1 MLKLKL
7 YLILIQSFAY
17 TLKIN
22 PKTLRY
28 NSLNFSL
35 KGFHARFIRICY
47 PPPPQSA
54 IKHRTPNNEEIELP
68 THITSNLK
76 KELRDYQK
84 QAIYSYLEKRQ
95 FNPTQKHFMF
105 EMATGSGKTLVM
117 AGLILECYKQGYQ
130 NFIFFVNSAS
140 ILEKTK
146 LNFID
151 SASSKYLFSENIN
164 INDENTEI
172 KSINNLNESHNN
184 AINIYFSTIQGL
196 FSLFTRAKENAIT
209 LEDLKDQKLVFLADE
224 AHHLNTET
232 KKKLNDSEASEK
244 RNWESVVKLALEQ
257 NKDNLLLEF
266 SATIPNEKSV
276 KEKYENLKAF
286 TYTLKE
292 FSEDKFCKNI
302 YSLSYEN
309 KELETRFLGACV
321 SSLYKE
327 LLAQHH
333 NIENFKPCILFKS
346 ERIEESRKNQERF
359 NTFLENLNPLDLENF
374 FNHSRNAFFKAA
386 KSFFDEKNYAPNLV
400 ALLQNKFKE
409 SVQINTNNEKEL
421 EKGMLLLNSLEDRDN
436 PKRVIFSVD
445 KLNEGWDVL
454 NLFDIVRLK
463 NKANQ
468 KDTIKDAQLIGRGAR
483 YYPFSYND
491 FKPSCIEFYQRKF
504 DLFNPLSALE
514 RLDYHAIYDSEFIA
528 KLKKELQELGL
539 GFIEKE
545 KEKTT
550 IPLTPTKRFKC
561 YYASN
566 TKDKKKNLFNMD
578 YSDPVEVKLKSLHVP
593 LFAFGVREKKVD
605 FKEENKGDRTYY
617 MTHALN
623 KIPLNYFLKALN
635 LKNLDFKTLKKAFKK
650 HAFNNKVGFIEQYI
664 SPLKTNF
671 HKNQK
676 FDDNK
681 TLLKLAVYVIENLKD
696 TLLKEQNEPSVSAL
710 ELKEFETHN
719 KSLSTSEWEKDV
731 PPYEWLLF
739 KDMRKLDSD
748 LEREFLG
755 FINDH
760 KELLNK
766 KFKEWCVLRND
777 HFTELKVFC
786 NIEGPFY
793 AQGFEPDFIL
803 FAQTH
808 EDGFLGFTC
817 YMEAKGEHLEPSNAW
832 KKEFLGMLENA
843 TLKSHN
849 KKLHL
854 KGLPFFTLHNRE
866 VNDEFQTAF
875 HQTFKDKEC

>member
-1 MLKLKL
+1 M
-7 YLILIQSFAY
+7 
-17 TLKIN
+17 
-22 PKTLRY
+22 Y
-28 NSLNFSL
+28 N
-35 KGFHARFIRICY
+35 
-47 PPPPQSA
+47 
-54 IKHRTPNNEEIELP
+54 
-68 THITSNLK
+68 
-76 KELRDYQK
+76 
-84 QAIYSYLEKRQ
+84 YLEKRQ
-95 FNPTQKHFMF
+95 SHPTQKHFMF

-117 AGLILECYKQGYQ
+117 AGLILECCKQGYQ

-146 LNFID
+146 LNFTD
-151 SASSKYLFSENIN
+151 SASSKYLFSETIH
-164 INDENTEI
+164 INDENIEI

-196 FSLFTRAKENAIT
+196 FSLFTKAKENAIT

-266 SATIPNEKSV
+266 SATIPKEKSV
-276 KEKYENLKAF
+276 KEKYENLKVA

-346 ERIEESRKNQERF
+346 ERIEESKKNQERF
-359 NTFLENLNPLDLENF
+359 NAFLENLSPLDLENF
-374 FNHSRNAFFKAA
+374 FNHSRNAFFKDA
-386 KSFFDEKNYAPNLV
+386 KNFFDKNNYTPNLT
-400 ALLQNKFKE
+400 AFLQTKFKK

-436 PKRVIFSVD
+436 PKRVVFSVD

-463 NKANQ
+463 NKANK
-468 KDTIKDAQLIGRGAR
+468 KDTTKDAQIIGRGAR
-483 YYPFSYND
+483 YYPFSYNG
-491 FKPSCIEFYQRKF
+491 FKPNCIEFYQRKF
-504 DLFNPLSALE
+504 EFSNPLSALE
-514 RLDYHAIYDSEFIA
+514 RLDYHAVYDSEFIA
-528 KLKKELQELGL
+528 QLNNELQDLGL
-539 GFIEKE
+539 GFVNEKQ
-545 KEKTT
+545 T

-566 TKDKKKNLFNMD
+566 KRDKNKNLFNKD
-578 YSDPVEVKLKSLHVP
+578 YSGPVEATLKSLHVP
-593 LFAFGVREKKVD
+593 LFAFSVREKKVD

-617 MTHALN
+617 IPHTLD
-623 KIPLNYFLKALN
+623 KIPINYFLKALN

-650 HAFNNKVGFIEQYI
+650 HAFNNKVEFIERYV
-664 SPLKTNF
+664 SSLKTNF

-676 FDDNK
+676 FDNNEI
-681 TLLKLAVYVIENLKD
+681 LLKLAVYIIENLKD
-696 TLLKEQNEPSVSAL
+696 TLLKEQDKYEVSAL

-719 KSLSTSEWEKDV
+719 KSLSASEWEKDI
-731 PPYEWLLF
+731 PFYEWLLF
-739 KDMRKLDSD
+739 KDMRKLDSK
-748 LEREFLG
+748 LERDFLD
-755 FINDH
+755 FINKN
-760 KELLNK
+760 KEILDK

-777 HFTELKVFC
+777 HFAELKVFC
-786 NIEGPFY
+786 NIENSPYY

-808 EDGFLGFTC
+808 SDEFLGFTC

-832 KKEFLGMLENA
+832 KKEFLETLENA

-854 KGLPFFTLHNRE
+854 KGLPFFTLHNNKA
-866 VNDEFQTAF
+866 VKSEFATAF
-875 HQTFKDKEC
+875 DQIFKG

>member
-1 MLKLKL
+1 MHSKL
-7 YLILIQSFAY
+7 
-17 TLKIN
+17 
-22 PKTLRY
+22 
-28 NSLNFSL
+28 
-35 KGFHARFIRICY
+35 

-54 IKHRTPNNEEIELP
+54 IKDRTPNNTPNNKEIELP

-84 QAIYSYLEKRQ
+84 QAIRNYLEKRQ
-95 FNPTQKHFMF
+95 SNPFQKHFMF

-146 LNFID
+146 LNFTD
-151 SASSKYLFSENIN
+151 SVSSKYLFSENIH

-266 SATIPNEKSV
+266 STTIPKEKSV
-276 KEKYENLKAF
+276 EEKYKNLKVA

-346 ERIEESRKNQERF
+346 ERIEDSKENQERF
-359 NTFLENLNPLDLENF
+359 NAFLENLSPLDLENF
-374 FNHSRNAFFKAA
+374 FHYSRNAFFKDA
-386 KSFFDEKNYAPNLV
+386 KNFFDERNYTPNLV
-400 ALLQNKFKE
+400 AFLQTKFKK
-409 SVQINTNNEKEL
+409 STQINTNNEKEL

-463 NKANQ
+463 NKASQ

-491 FKPSCIEFYQRKF
+491 LKPSQIEFYQRKF
-504 DLFNPLSALE
+504 DFSNPLSTLE
-514 RLDYHAIYDSEFIA
+514 RLDYHAVYDSEFIA
-528 KLKKELQELGL
+528 KLNNELQDLGL
-539 GFIEKE
+539 GFVNEKQ
-545 KEKTT
+545 T
-550 IPLTPTKRFKC
+550 IPLTPTKHFKC

-566 TKDKKKNLFNMD
+566 TKDKNKNLFNKD
-578 YSDPVEVKLKSLHVP
+578 YTDPVEATLKSLHVP
-593 LFAFGVREKKVD
+593 LFAFDVREKKVD

-617 MTHALN
+617 
-623 KIPLNYFLKALN
+623 IPHTLGEIPINYFLKALN

-671 HKNQK
+671 HEDQK
-676 FDDNK
+676 FDNNEI
-681 TLLKLAVYVIENLKD
+681 LLKLAVYIIENLKD
-696 TLLKEQNEPSVSAL
+696 TLLKEQDKYEVSAL

-719 KSLSTSEWEKDV
+719 KSLSASEWEKDI
-731 PPYEWLLF
+731 PFYEWLLF

-748 LEREFLG
+748 LERDFLD
-755 FINDH
+755 FINKN
-760 KELLNK
+760 KEILDK

-777 HFTELKVFC
+777 HFAELKVFC
-786 NIEGPFY
+786 NIENSPFY

-808 EDGFLGFTC
+808 SDEFLGFTC

-832 KKEFLGMLENA
+832 KKEFLEMLENA

-854 KGLPFFTLHNRE
+854 KGLPFFTLHNNKV
-866 VNDEFQTAF
+866 VNGEFATAF
-875 HQTFKDKEC
+875 DQIFKDKEC

>member
-1 MLKLKL
+1 
-7 YLILIQSFAY
+7 
-17 TLKIN
+17 
-22 PKTLRY
+22 
-28 NSLNFSL
+28 
-35 KGFHARFIRICY
+35 
-47 PPPPQSA
+47 
-54 IKHRTPNNEEIELP
+54 
-68 THITSNLK
+68 
-76 KELRDYQK
+76 
-84 QAIYSYLEKRQ
+84 
-95 FNPTQKHFMF
+95 MF

-130 NFIFFVNSAS
+130 NFIFFVNSTS

-146 LNFID
+146 LNFTD

-172 KSINNLNESHNN
+172 KSINNLNESQTS

-196 FSLFTRAKENAIT
+196 FSLFTKAKENAISI
-209 LEDLKDQKLVFLADE
+209 EDLKDQKLVFLADE

-232 KKKLNDSEASEK
+232 KKKLNDAEFSEK
-244 RNWESVVKLALEQ
+244 YNWESVVKLALEQ

-276 KEKYENLKAF
+276 KDKYENLKVI

-346 ERIEESRKNQERF
+346 ERIEDGKENQERF
-359 NTFLENLNPLDLENF
+359 NAFLENLSPLDLENF
-374 FNHSRNAFFKAA
+374 FNHSRNAFFKDA
-386 KSFFDEKNYAPNLV
+386 KNFFDKQHYTPNLA
-400 ALLQNKFKE
+400 ALLQTKFKK

-421 EKGMLLLNSLEDRDN
+421 EKGMLLLNSLEDRQN

-463 NKANQ
+463 NKASQ
-468 KDTIKDAQLIGRGAR
+468 KDTTKDAQLIGRGAR

-491 FKPSCIEFYQRKF
+491 LKPNQIEFYQRKF

-528 KLKKELQELGL
+528 KLKKELQDSGL
-539 GFIEKE
+539 EFANEKQ
-545 KEKTT
+545 T
-550 IPLTPTKRFKC
+550 IPLTPTKNLKC

-566 TKDKKKNLFNMD
+566 TKNKNKNLFNKD
-578 YSDPVEVKLKSLHVP
+578 YTDSVKVKLQSLHVP

-605 FKEENKGDRTYY
+605 FKEENKGDKTYY
-617 MTHALN
+617 IPHTLD

-650 HAFNNKVGFIEQYI
+650 HAFNNKVGFIERYI
-664 SPLKTNF
+664 SQLKTNF

-681 TLLKLAVYVIENLKD
+681 NLLKLAVYIIENLKD
-696 TLLKEQNEPSVSAL
+696 TLLKEQDKYDVSAL

-719 KSLSTSEWEKDV
+719 RSLSASEFEKDI
-731 PPYEWLLF
+731 PLYEWLLF

-748 LEREFLG
+748 LEREFLD

-760 KELLNK
+760 KEVLDK

-786 NIEGPFY
+786 NIENSPYY

-808 EDGFLGFTC
+808 SDEFLGFTC
-817 YMEAKGEHLEPSNAW
+817 YMEAKGEHLKHSNAW
-832 KKEFLGMLENA
+832 KEEFLEMLENA

-849 KKLHL
+849 KKLDL
-854 KGLPFFTLHNRE
+854 KGLPFFTLHNKE
-866 VNDEFQTAF
+866 ANSEFTTAF
-875 HQTFKDKEC
+875 NQIFKDQKC

>member
-1 MLKLKL
+1 
-7 YLILIQSFAY
+7 
-17 TLKIN
+17 
-22 PKTLRY
+22 
-28 NSLNFSL
+28 
-35 KGFHARFIRICY
+35 
-47 PPPPQSA
+47 
-54 IKHRTPNNEEIELP
+54 
-68 THITSNLK
+68 
-76 KELRDYQK
+76 
-84 QAIYSYLEKRQ
+84 
-95 FNPTQKHFMF
+95 MF

-117 AGLILECYKQGYQ
+117 AGLILECCKQGYQ
-130 NFIFFVNSAS
+130 NFIFFVNSTS

-151 SASSKYLFSENIN
+151 SVSSKYLFSENIT

-172 KSINNLNESHNN
+172 KSINNLNESQTS

-196 FSLFTRAKENAIT
+196 FSLFTKAKENAISI
-209 LEDLKDQKLVFLADE
+209 EDLKDQKLVFLADE

-232 KKKLNDSEASEK
+232 KKKLSGAEFSEK
-244 RNWESVVKLALEQ
+244 HNWESVVKLALEQ

-276 KEKYENLKAF
+276 KDKYKNLKVV
-286 TYTLKE
+286 TYTLKK

-327 LLAQHH
+327 LLAQHY

-346 ERIEESRKNQERF
+346 ERIEDSKENQERF
-359 NTFLENLNPLDLENF
+359 NAFLENLSPLDLENF
-374 FNHSRNAFFKAA
+374 FNHSRNAFFKDA
-386 KSFFDEKNYAPNLV
+386 KNFFDKQHYTPNLT
-400 ALLQNKFKE
+400 ALLQTKFKK

-421 EKGMLLLNSLEDRDN
+421 EKSMLLLNSLEDREN

-463 NKANQ
+463 NKASQ
-468 KDTIKDAQLIGRGAR
+468 KDTTKDAQLIGRGAR

-491 FKPSCIEFYQRKF
+491 FKPSRIEFYQRKF
-504 DLFNPLSALE
+504 DLNNSLSALE
-514 RLDYHAIYDSEFIA
+514 RLDYHAVYNSEFIA
-528 KLKKELQELGL
+528 QLKKELQDLGL
-539 GFIEKE
+539 GFVNEKQ
-545 KEKTT
+545 T

-566 TKDKKKNLFNMD
+566 TKNKNKNLFNKD
-578 YSDPVEVKLKSLHVP
+578 YTDHVKVKLQSLHVP

-605 FKEENKGDRTYY
+605 FKEENKGDTTYY
-617 MTHALN
+617 IPHALD
-623 KIPLNYFLKALN
+623 KIPINYFLKALN

-650 HAFNNKVGFIEQYI
+650 HAFNNKVGFIERYI

-681 TLLKLAVYVIENLKD
+681 ILLKLAVYIIENLKD
-696 TLLKEQNEPSVSAL
+696 TLLKEQDKYDVSAL

-719 KSLSTSEWEKDV
+719 RSLSTSELEKGI
-731 PPYEWLLF
+731 PLYEWLLF

-748 LEREFLG
+748 LERGFLN
-755 FINDH
+755 FINDN
-760 KELLNK
+760 KEVLDK

-777 HFTELKVFC
+777 RFTELKVFC
-786 NIEGPFY
+786 NIENSPYY

-808 EDGFLGFTC
+808 SDEFLGFTC
-817 YMEAKGEHLEPSNAW
+817 YMEVKGEHLEPSNAW
-832 KKEFLGMLENA
+832 KKEFLEMLENA
-843 TLKSHN
+843 ALKSHN
-849 KKLHL
+849 KKLNL
-854 KGLPFFTLHNRE
+854 KGLPFFTLHNKV
-866 VNDEFQTAF
+866 VNSEFKTAF
-875 HQTFKDKEC
+875 NQIFKDQKC

>member
-1 MLKLKL
+1 MQDSS
-7 YLILIQSFAY
+7 IQSY
-17 TLKIN
+17 
-22 PKTLRY
+22 
-28 NSLNFSL
+28 
-35 KGFHARFIRICY
+35 
-47 PPPPQSA
+47 PPPQSA
-54 IKHRTPNNEEIELP
+54 IKDRTPNSTSNNKEIELP
-68 THITSNLK
+68 TRITSNLK

-84 QAIYSYLEKRQ
+84 QAIYNYLEKRQ
-95 FNPTQKHFMF
+95 SHPTQKHFMF

-117 AGLILECYKQGYQ
+117 AALILECYKQGYQ
-130 NFIFFVNSAS
+130 NFIFFVNSTS

-146 LNFID
+146 LNFTD

-196 FSLFTRAKENAIT
+196 FSLFTKAKENAIT

-266 SATIPNEKSV
+266 SATIPKEKSV
-276 KEKYENLKAF
+276 KDKYKNLKVI

-333 NIENFKPCILFKS
+333 NIGNFKPCILFKS
-346 ERIEESRKNQERF
+346 ERVEDSKENQERF
-359 NTFLENLNPLDLENF
+359 NAFLENLSPLDLENF
-374 FNHSRNAFFKAA
+374 FNHSHNAFFKDA
-386 KSFFDEKNYAPNLV
+386 KNFFDKQHYTPNLA
-400 ALLQNKFKE
+400 ALLQTKFKK

-421 EKGMLLLNSLEDRDN
+421 EKSMLLLNSLEDRQN

-463 NKANQ
+463 NKASQ
-468 KDTIKDAQLIGRGAR
+468 KDTTKDAQLIGRGAR
-483 YYPFSYND
+483 YYPFSHND
-491 FKPSCIEFYQRKF
+491 FKPGRIEFYQRKF
-504 DLFNPLSALE
+504 DLSNPLSALE

-528 KLKKELQELGL
+528 KLNNELQDLGL
-539 GFIEKE
+539 GFVEKQ
-545 KEKTT
+545 T

-566 TKDKKKNLFNMD
+566 TKNKNKNLFNKD
-578 YSDPVEVKLKSLHVP
+578 YTDPVKATLKSLHVP

-605 FKEENKGDRTYY
+605 FKEENKGDTTYY
-617 MTHALN
+617 IPHTLD

-650 HAFNNKVGFIEQYI
+650 HAFNNKVGFIERYI

-681 TLLKLAVYVIENLKD
+681 ILLKLAVYIIENLKD
-696 TLLKEQNEPSVSAL
+696 TLLKEQDKYDVSAL

-719 KSLSTSEWEKDV
+719 RSLSASELEKDI
-731 PPYEWLLF
+731 PLYEWLLF
-739 KDMRKLDSD
+739 KDMRKLDSK
-748 LEREFLG
+748 LEKDFLD
-755 FINDH
+755 FINKH
-760 KELLNK
+760 KEVLDK

-777 HFTELKVFC
+777 HFAELKVFC
-786 NIEGPFY
+786 NIEDSPYY

-808 EDGFLGFTC
+808 SDEFLGFTC
-817 YMEAKGEHLEPSNAW
+817 YMEAKGEHLKHSSAW
-832 KKEFLGMLENA
+832 KEEFLEMLENA
-843 TLKSHN
+843 ALESHN
-849 KKLHL
+849 KKLDL
-854 KGLPFFTLHNRE
+854 KGLSFFTLKNS
-866 VNDEFQTAF
+866 VVDSEFTTAF
-875 HQTFKDKEC
+875 NQIFKDQEC

>member
-1 MLKLKL
+1 MKD
-7 YLILIQSFAY
+7 
-17 TLKIN
+17 
-22 PKTLRY
+22 
-28 NSLNFSL
+28 
-35 KGFHARFIRICY
+35 HA
-47 PPPPQSA
+47 
-54 IKHRTPNNEEIELP
+54 PNNAPSNGEIELP

-84 QAIYSYLEKRQ
+84 QAIHNYLEKRQ
-95 FNPTQKHFMF
+95 SHPTQKHFMF

-146 LNFID
+146 LNFTD

-164 INDENTEI
+164 INDENIEI
-172 KSINNLNESHNN
+172 KSINNLNESHSN

-232 KKKLNDSEASEK
+232 KKKLSDTESSEK

-276 KEKYENLKAF
+276 KDKYKNLKVI

-333 NIENFKPCILFKS
+333 NIESFKPCILFKS
-346 ERIEESRKNQERF
+346 ERIEDSKENQERF
-359 NTFLENLNPLDLENF
+359 NTFLENLSLLDLENF
-374 FNHSRNAFFKAA
+374 FNHSRNAFFKDA
-386 KSFFDEKNYAPNLV
+386 KNFFDKQHYTPNLS
-400 ALLQNKFKE
+400 ALLQTKFKK

-421 EKGMLLLNSLEDRDN
+421 EKSMLLLNSLEDRQN

-463 NKANQ
+463 NKASQ
-468 KDTIKDAQLIGRGAR
+468 KDTTKDAQLIGRGAR

-491 FKPSCIEFYQRKF
+491 LKPSSIEFYQRKF

-514 RLDYHAIYDSEFIA
+514 RLDYHAVYDSEFIA
-528 KLKKELQELGL
+528 KLNNELQDLGL
-539 GFIEKE
+539 GFVNEKQ
-545 KEKTT
+545 T

-566 TKDKKKNLFNMD
+566 TKDKNKNLFNKD
-578 YSDPVEVKLKSLHVP
+578 YSDPVEATLKSLHVP
-593 LFAFGVREKKVD
+593 LFAFSVREKKVD
-605 FKEENKGDRTYY
+605 FKEENKGDITYY
-617 MTHALN
+617 IPHTLD

-635 LKNLDFKTLKKAFKK
+635 LKNLDFKTLKKAFRQ
-650 HAFNNKVGFIEQYI
+650 HAFNNKVGFIERYI

-681 TLLKLAVYVIENLKD
+681 ILLKLAVYIIENLKD
-696 TLLKEQNEPSVSAL
+696 TLLKEQDKLEVSAL

-719 KSLSTSEWEKDV
+719 RSLSASELEKDI
-731 PPYEWLLF
+731 PLYEWLLF
-739 KDMRKLDSD
+739 KDMRKLND
-748 LEREFLG
+748 LERGFLD
-755 FINDH
+755 FINNN
-760 KELLNK
+760 KEVLDK

-786 NIEGPFY
+786 NIEDSPYY

-808 EDGFLGFTC
+808 SDEFLGFTC
-817 YMEAKGEHLEPSNAW
+817 YMEAKGEHLKHSNAW
-832 KKEFLGMLENA
+832 KEEFLEMLENA
-843 TLKSHN
+843 ALKSHN

-854 KGLPFFTLHNRE
+854 KGLPFFTPHNSV
-866 VNDEFQTAF
+866 VNGDFQTAF
-875 HQTFKDKEC
+875 YQTFKDTKC

>member
-1 MLKLKL
+1 MHPFKV
-7 YLILIQSFAY
+7 
-17 TLKIN
+17 T
-22 PKTLRY
+22 
-28 NSLNFSL
+28 
-35 KGFHARFIRICY
+35 
-47 PPPPQSA
+47 PPPQSA
-54 IKHRTPNNEEIELP
+54 IKNHALNNAPNNGEIELP

-84 QAIYSYLEKRQ
+84 KAIYNYLEKRQ
-95 FNPTQKHFMF
+95 SHPTQKHFMF

-117 AGLILECYKQGYQ
+117 AGLILECCKQGYQ
-130 NFIFFVNSAS
+130 NFIFFVNSTS

-146 LNFID
+146 LNFTD
-151 SASSKYLFSENIN
+151 SVSSKYLFSENIN

-172 KSINNLNESHNN
+172 KSINNLNESHNGT
-184 AINIYFSTIQGL
+184 INIYFSTIQGL
-196 FSLFTRAKENAIT
+196 FSLFTKAKENAIT

-266 SATIPNEKSV
+266 SATIPKEKSV
-276 KEKYENLKAF
+276 EEKYKNLKAI
-286 TYTLKE
+286 TYTLKQ

-309 KELETRFLGACV
+309 KALETRFLGACV

-333 NIENFKPCILFKS
+333 NIENFKSCILFKS
-346 ERIEESRKNQERF
+346 ERIEDSKENQERF
-359 NTFLENLNPLDLENF
+359 NAFLENLSPLDLENF
-374 FNHSRNAFFKAA
+374 FHYSRNAFFKSA
-386 KSFFDEKNYAPNLV
+386 KSFFDEKNYTPNLV
-400 ALLQNKFKE
+400 AFLQTKFKK
-409 SVQINTNNEKEL
+409 STQINTNNEKEL

-463 NKANQ
+463 NKASQ
-468 KDTIKDAQLIGRGAR
+468 KDTTKDAQLIGRGAR

-491 FKPSCIEFYQRKF
+491 FKLSRIEFYQRKF
-504 DLFNPLSALE
+504 DFSNPLSALE
-514 RLDYHAIYDSEFIA
+514 RLDYHAVYDSEFIA
-528 KLKKELQELGL
+528 KLKEELRELGL
-539 GFIEKE
+539 GLIE

-566 TKDKKKNLFNMD
+566 TKDKKKNLFNVD
-578 YSDPVEVKLKSLHVP
+578 YSGPVEATLKSLHVP
-593 LFAFGVREKKVD
+593 LFAFDVREKKVD

-617 MTHALN
+617 IPHTLD
-623 KIPLNYFLKALN
+623 KISINYFLKALN

-664 SPLKTNF
+664 SHLKTNF

-681 TLLKLAVYVIENLKD
+681 ILLKLAVYIIENLKD
-696 TLLKEQNEPSVSAL
+696 TLLKEQDKYEVSAL

-719 KSLSTSEWEKDV
+719 KSLSASELEKGI
-731 PPYEWLLF
+731 PFYEWLLF

-748 LEREFLG
+748 LERGFLG

-760 KELLNK
+760 KELLDK

-777 HFTELKVFC
+777 HFAELKVFC

-808 EDGFLGFTC
+808 EDEFLGFTC

-832 KKEFLGMLENA
+832 KKEFLEMLENA

-854 KGLPFFTLHNRE
+854 KGLLFFTLHNGV
-866 VNDEFQTAF
+866 VNGEFATAF

>member
-1 MLKLKL
+1 MQDSST
-7 YLILIQSFAY
+7 QS
-17 TLKIN
+17 
-22 PKTLRY
+22 
-28 NSLNFSL
+28 
-35 KGFHARFIRICY
+35 Y

-54 IKHRTPNNEEIELP
+54 IKDRTPNNAPNNKEIELP

-84 QAIYSYLEKRQ
+84 QAIYNYLEKRQ

-146 LNFID
+146 LNFTD
-151 SASSKYLFSENIN
+151 SISSKYLFSENIN

-209 LEDLKDQKLVFLADE
+209 IEDLKDQKLVFLADE

-232 KKKLNDSEASEK
+232 KKKLNDNEASEK

-266 SATIPNEKSV
+266 SATIPKEKSV
-276 KEKYENLKAF
+276 EEKYKNLKAF
-286 TYTLKE
+286 TYTLKQ

-346 ERIEESRKNQERF
+346 ERIEESKKNQERF
-359 NTFLENLNPLDLENF
+359 NAFLENLSPLDLENF

-386 KSFFDEKNYAPNLV
+386 KSFFDEKNYTPNLV

-491 FKPSCIEFYQRKF
+491 FKPSRIEFYQRKF

-528 KLKKELQELGL
+528 KLKEELQELGL

-578 YSDPVEVKLKSLHVP
+578 YSDPVEATLQSLHVP

-617 MTHALN
+617 MTHALD
-623 KIPLNYFLKALN
+623 KIPINYFLKALN

-676 FDDNK
+676 FDDNEI
-681 TLLKLAVYVIENLKD
+681 LLKLAVYIIENLKD
-696 TLLKEQNEPSVSAL
+696 TLLKEQDKPSVSAL

-719 KSLSTSEWEKDV
+719 KSLSTSEWEKDI

-777 HFTELKVFC
+777 HFAELKVFC

-854 KGLPFFTLHNRE
+854 KGLPFFTLHNSV
-866 VNDEFQTAF
+866 VNGEFQTAF

>member
-1 MLKLKL
+1 MQDLFKV
-7 YLILIQSFAY
+7 
-17 TLKIN
+17 T
-22 PKTLRY
+22 
-28 NSLNFSL
+28 
-35 KGFHARFIRICY
+35 
-47 PPPPQSA
+47 PPPQSA
-54 IKHRTPNNEEIELP
+54 IKDRTPNNAPNNGEIELP

-76 KELRDYQK
+76 NELRDYQK
-84 QAIYSYLEKRQ
+84 QAINNYLEKRQ
-95 FNPTQKHFMF
+95 SNPFQKHFMF

-130 NFIFFVNSAS
+130 NFIFFVNSTS

-151 SASSKYLFSENIN
+151 SVSSKYLFSENIT

-172 KSINNLNESHNN
+172 KSINNLNESQTS

-196 FSLFTRAKENAIT
+196 FSLFTKAKENAISI
-209 LEDLKDQKLVFLADE
+209 EDLKDQKLVFLADE

-232 KKKLNDSEASEK
+232 KKKLSDAESSEK

-276 KEKYENLKAF
+276 EDKYKNLKVI

-346 ERIEESRKNQERF
+346 ERIEDSKENQEHF
-359 NTFLENLNPLDLENF
+359 NAFLENLSPLDLENF
-374 FNHSRNAFFKAA
+374 FNHSHNAFFKDA
-386 KSFFDEKNYAPNLV
+386 KNFFDKQHYTPNLA
-400 ALLQNKFKE
+400 ALLQTKFKK

-421 EKGMLLLNSLEDRDN
+421 EKNMLLLNSLEDRQN

-463 NKANQ
+463 NKASQ
-468 KDTIKDAQLIGRGAR
+468 KDTTKDAQLIGRGAR

-491 FKPSCIEFYQRKF
+491 LKSSQIEFYQRKF

-528 KLKKELQELGL
+528 KLNNELQDLGL
-539 GFIEKE
+539 GFVNEKQ
-545 KEKTT
+545 T
-550 IPLTPTKRFKC
+550 IPLTPTKNLKC

-566 TKDKKKNLFNMD
+566 TKNKNKNLFNKD
-578 YSDPVEVKLKSLHVP
+578 YTDPVKVKLQSLHVP

-605 FKEENKGDRTYY
+605 FKEENKGDKTYFKTY
-617 MTHALN
+617 TLD

-650 HAFNNKVGFIEQYI
+650 HAFNNKVGFIERYI
-664 SPLKTNF
+664 SHLKTNF

-681 TLLKLAVYVIENLKD
+681 ILLKLAVSIIENLKD
-696 TLLKEQNEPSVSAL
+696 TLLKEQDKYSVSEL

-719 KSLSTSEWEKDV
+719 KSLSASELEKGI

-739 KDMRKLDSD
+739 KDMRKLDSG
-748 LEREFLG
+748 LERDFLD
-755 FINDH
+755 FINNH
-760 KELLNK
+760 KEVLDK

-786 NIEGPFY
+786 NIENSPYY

-808 EDGFLGFTC
+808 SDEFLGFTC

-832 KKEFLGMLENA
+832 KKEFLEMLENA
-843 TLKSHN
+843 DLKSRN
-849 KKLHL
+849 KKLDL
-854 KGLPFFTLHNRE
+854 KGLPFFTLHKLHNNKA
-866 VNDEFQTAF
+866 VNDEFTTAF
-875 HQTFKDKEC
+875 NQIFKDQEC

>member
-1 MLKLKL
+1 
-7 YLILIQSFAY
+7 
-17 TLKIN
+17 
-22 PKTLRY
+22 
-28 NSLNFSL
+28 
-35 KGFHARFIRICY
+35 
-47 PPPPQSA
+47 
-54 IKHRTPNNEEIELP
+54 
-68 THITSNLK
+68 
-76 KELRDYQK
+76 
-84 QAIYSYLEKRQ
+84 
-95 FNPTQKHFMF
+95 MF

-130 NFIFFVNSAS
+130 NFIFFVNSTS

-151 SASSKYLFSENIN
+151 SVSSKYLFSENIN

-172 KSINNLNESHNN
+172 KSINNLNESHSN

-196 FSLFTRAKENAIT
+196 FSLFTKAKENAISI
-209 LEDLKDQKLVFLADE
+209 EDLKDQKLVFLADE

-232 KKKLNDSEASEK
+232 KKKLSDAESNEK
-244 RNWESVVKLALEQ
+244 HNWESVVKLALEQ

-276 KEKYENLKAF
+276 KDKYKNLKVI

-292 FSEDKFCKNI
+292 FSEDEFCKNI

-346 ERIEESRKNQERF
+346 ERIEDSKENQERF
-359 NTFLENLNPLDLENF
+359 NAFLENLSPLDLENF
-374 FNHSRNAFFKAA
+374 FNHSRNAFFKDA
-386 KSFFDEKNYAPNLV
+386 KNFFDKQHYTPNLA
-400 ALLQNKFKE
+400 ALLQMKFKK

-421 EKGMLLLNSLEDRDN
+421 EKSMLLLNSLEDREN

-463 NKANQ
+463 NKASQ
-468 KDTIKDAQLIGRGAR
+468 KDTTKDAQLIGRGAR
-483 YYPFSYND
+483 YYPFRYND
-491 FKPSCIEFYQRKF
+491 LKPSSIEFYQRKF

-528 KLKKELQELGL
+528 KLKKELQDSGL
-539 GFIEKE
+539 GFVNEKQ
-545 KEKTT
+545 T
-550 IPLTPTKRFKC
+550 IPLTPTKNLKC

-566 TKDKKKNLFNMD
+566 TKNKNKNLFNKD
-578 YSDPVEVKLKSLHVP
+578 YTDPVKVKLQSLHVP

-605 FKEENKGDRTYY
+605 FKEESKGDTTYY
-617 MTHALN
+617 IPHTLDE
-623 KIPLNYFLKALN
+623 IPLNYFLKALN

-650 HAFNNKVGFIEQYI
+650 HAFNNKVEFIERYI
-664 SPLKTNF
+664 SQLNTNF

-681 TLLKLAVYVIENLKD
+681 ILLKLAVYIIENLKD
-696 TLLKEQNEPSVSAL
+696 TLLKEQDKYDVSAL
-710 ELKEFETHN
+710 KLKEFETHN
-719 KSLSTSEWEKDV
+719 RSLSASKLEKDI
-731 PPYEWLLF
+731 PFYEWLLF

-748 LEREFLG
+748 LEREFLD

-760 KELLNK
+760 KEVLDK

-786 NIEGPFY
+786 NIENSPYY
-793 AQGFEPDFIL
+793 ARGFEPDFIL

-808 EDGFLGFTC
+808 SDEFLGFTC
-817 YMEAKGEHLEPSNAW
+817 YMEAKGEHLEHSNAW
-832 KKEFLGMLENA
+832 KKEFLEMLENT

-854 KGLPFFTLHNRE
+854 KGLPFFTLHNNHNNE
-866 VNDEFQTAF
+866 AVNSEFATAF
-875 HQTFKDKEC
+875 NQIFKD

>member
-1 MLKLKL
+1 MD
-7 YLILIQSFAY
+7 
-17 TLKIN
+17 
-22 PKTLRY
+22 
-28 NSLNFSL
+28 
-35 KGFHARFIRICY
+35 
-47 PPPPQSA
+47 
-54 IKHRTPNNEEIELP
+54 LP

-95 FNPTQKHFMF
+95 SNPTQKHFMF

-140 ILEKTK
+140 ILEKTR
-146 LNFID
+146 LNFTD
-151 SASSKYLFSENIN
+151 SVSSKYLFSENIN

-224 AHHLNTET
+224 VHHLSTET

-266 SATIPNEKSV
+266 SATIPKEKSV
-276 KEKYENLKAF
+276 KEKYKNLKVA

-346 ERIEESRKNQERF
+346 ERIEDSKENQEHF
-359 NTFLENLNPLDLENF
+359 NTFLENLSPLDLENF
-374 FNHSRNAFFKAA
+374 FHYSRNAFFKAA
-386 KSFFDEKNYAPNLV
+386 KSFFDEKNYTANLV
-400 ALLQNKFKE
+400 AFLQTKFKK
-409 SVQINTNNEKEL
+409 STQINTNNEKEL

-491 FKPSCIEFYQRKF
+491 FKPSRIEFYQRKF

-528 KLKKELQELGL
+528 KLKEELRELGL

-545 KEKTT
+545 KEKIT

-566 TKDKKKNLFNMD
+566 TKDKNKNLFNKD

-605 FKEENKGDRTYY
+605 FKEENKGDGTYY
-617 MTHALN
+617 ETYALD

-635 LKNLDFKTLKKAFKK
+635 LKNLDFKTLKKAFTK

-664 SPLKTNF
+664 SPC
-671 HKNQK
+671 
-676 FDDNK
+676 
-681 TLLKLAVYVIENLKD
+681 
-696 TLLKEQNEPSVSAL
+696 VSAL

-719 KSLSTSEWEKDV
+719 KSLSASEWEKDI

-777 HFTELKVFC
+777 HFAELKVFC
-786 NIEGPFY
+786 NIKGPCY

-832 KKEFLGMLENA
+832 KEEFLEMLENT

-854 KGLPFFTLHNRE
+854 KGLPFFTLHNRV
-866 VNDEFQTAF
+866 VNGEFQTAF

>member
-1 MLKLKL
+1 MP
-7 YLILIQSFAY
+7 
-17 TLKIN
+17 N
-22 PKTLRY
+22 
-28 NSLNFSL
+28 
-35 KGFHARFIRICY
+35 
-47 PPPPQSA
+47 
-54 IKHRTPNNEEIELP
+54 TPNNGGIELP

-76 KELRDYQK
+76 NELRDYQK
-84 QAIYSYLEKRQ
+84 QAIHNYLEKRQ
-95 FNPTQKHFMF
+95 SNPFQKHFMF

-130 NFIFFVNSAS
+130 NFIFFVNSTS

-151 SASSKYLFSENIN
+151 SASLKYLFSESIN

-172 KSINNLNESHNN
+172 KSINHLNESQAS

-196 FSLFTRAKENAIT
+196 FSLFTKAKENAISI
-209 LEDLKDQKLVFLADE
+209 EDLKDQKLVFLADE

-244 RNWESVVKLALEQ
+244 HNWESVVKLALEQ

-276 KEKYENLKAF
+276 KDKYKNLKVI

-346 ERIEESRKNQERF
+346 ERIEDSKENQERF
-359 NTFLENLNPLDLENF
+359 NTFLENLSPLDLENF
-374 FNHSRNAFFKAA
+374 FNHSQNAFFKDA
-386 KSFFDEKNYAPNLV
+386 KNFFDKQHYTPNLA
-400 ALLQNKFKE
+400 ALLQTKFKK

-421 EKGMLLLNSLEDRDN
+421 EKSMLLLNSLEDRQN

-463 NKANQ
+463 NKASQ
-468 KDTIKDAQLIGRGAR
+468 KDTTKDAQLIGRGAR

-491 FKPSCIEFYQRKF
+491 LKPSQIEFYQRKF
-504 DLFNPLSALE
+504 DFSNPLSALE
-514 RLDYHAIYDSEFIA
+514 RLDYHAVYDSEFIA
-528 KLKKELQELGL
+528 QLNNELQVLGL
-539 GFIEKE
+539 GFVNEKQ
-545 KEKTT
+545 T

-566 TKDKKKNLFNMD
+566 TKNKKKNLFNKD
-578 YSDPVEVKLKSLHVP
+578 YTDHVKVKLQSLHVP
-593 LFAFGVREKKVD
+593 LNGFNVREKKVD
-605 FKEENKGDRTYY
+605 FKEENKGDTTYY
-617 MTHALN
+617 IPHTLD

-664 SPLKTNF
+664 SHLKTNF
-671 HKNQK
+671 HKDQK

-681 TLLKLAVYVIENLKD
+681 ILLKLATYIIENLKD
-696 TLLKEQNEPSVSAL
+696 TLLKEQDKYEVSAL

-719 KSLSTSEWEKDV
+719 KSLSASELEKDI
-731 PPYEWLLF
+731 PFYEWLLF

-748 LEREFLG
+748 LEREFLV

-760 KELLNK
+760 KEVLDK

-786 NIEGPFY
+786 DIEGPFY

-808 EDGFLGFTC
+808 SDEFLGFTC
-817 YMEAKGEHLEPSNAW
+817 YMEAKGEHLELSNAW
-832 KKEFLGMLENA
+832 KKEFLEMLENA
-843 TLKSHN
+843 ALKSHN
-849 KKLHL
+849 KKLNL
-854 KGLPFFTLHNRE
+854 KGLPFFTFTNNNRTL
-866 VNDEFQTAF
+866 NAEFVEAF
-875 HQTFKDKEC
+875 NQTFKDHKC

>member
-1 MLKLKL
+1 
-7 YLILIQSFAY
+7 
-17 TLKIN
+17 
-22 PKTLRY
+22 
-28 NSLNFSL
+28 
-35 KGFHARFIRICY
+35 
-47 PPPPQSA
+47 
-54 IKHRTPNNEEIELP
+54 
-68 THITSNLK
+68 
-76 KELRDYQK
+76 
-84 QAIYSYLEKRQ
+84 
-95 FNPTQKHFMF
+95 MF

-146 LNFID
+146 LNFTD
-151 SASSKYLFSENIN
+151 SASSKYLFSESIN

-276 KEKYENLKAF
+276 KDKYENLKVV

-346 ERIEESRKNQERF
+346 ERIEESKKNQEYF
-359 NTFLENLNPLDLENF
+359 NAFLENLSPLDLENF

-386 KSFFDEKNYAPNLV
+386 KSFFDEQKHAPNLV
-400 ALLQNKFKE
+400 ALLRNKFKE

-421 EKGMLLLNSLEDRDN
+421 ENHMLLLNSLEDRDN

-468 KDTIKDAQLIGRGAR
+468 KDTTKDAQLIGRGAR

-491 FKPSCIEFYQRKF
+491 FKPNCIEFYQRKF

-528 KLKKELQELGL
+528 KLKKELQDLGL
-539 GFIEKE
+539 GFIE

-566 TKDKKKNLFNMD
+566 TKDKNKNLFNKD
-578 YSDPVEVKLKSLHVP
+578 YSDPVEATLKSLHVP
-593 LFAFGVREKKVD
+593 LFAFGVREKQVD

-617 MTHALN
+617 IPHTLD
-623 KIPLNYFLKALN
+623 KIPINYFLKALN

-671 HKNQK
+671 HKDQK
-676 FDDNK
+676 FDNNEI
-681 TLLKLAVYVIENLKD
+681 LLKLAVYIIENLKD
-696 TLLKEQNEPSVSAL
+696 TLLKEQDKYEVSAL

-719 KSLSTSEWEKDV
+719 KSLSASEWEKDI
-731 PPYEWLLF
+731 PFYEWLLF

-748 LEREFLG
+748 LEREFLV
-755 FINDH
+755 FINKN
-760 KELLNK
+760 KEVLDK

-777 HFTELKVFC
+777 HFAELKVFC
-786 NIEGPFY
+786 NIENSPYY

-808 EDGFLGFTC
+808 SDEFLGFTC

-832 KKEFLGMLENA
+832 KKEFLEMLENA

-854 KGLPFFTLHNRE
+854 KGLPFFTLKNSV
-866 VNDEFQTAF
+866 VNGEFATAF
-875 HQTFKDKEC
+875 NQIFKDKEC

>member
-1 MLKLKL
+1 
-7 YLILIQSFAY
+7 
-17 TLKIN
+17 
-22 PKTLRY
+22 P
-28 NSLNFSL
+28 
-35 KGFHARFIRICY
+35 

-54 IKHRTPNNEEIELP
+54 IKDRTPNNAPNNKEIELP

-84 QAIYSYLEKRQ
+84 QAIDSYLEKRQ
-95 FNPTQKHFMF
+95 SNPTQKHFMF

-146 LNFID
+146 LNFTD
-151 SASSKYLFSENIN
+151 SVSSKYLFSENIN
-164 INDENTEI
+164 INDENIEI

-266 SATIPNEKSV
+266 SATIPKEKSV
-276 KEKYENLKAF
+276 EEKYENLKAF
-286 TYTLKE
+286 TYTLKQ

-346 ERIEESRKNQERF
+346 ERIEESKKNQERF
-359 NTFLENLNPLDLENF
+359 NAFLENLSPLDLENF
-374 FNHSRNAFFKAA
+374 FNHSRNAFFKNA
-386 KSFFDEKNYAPNLV
+386 KSFFDEQNHTPNLV

-421 EKGMLLLNSLEDRDN
+421 EKSMLLLNSLEDRDN

-468 KDTIKDAQLIGRGAR
+468 KDTTKDAQLIGRGAR

-491 FKPSCIEFYQRKF
+491 FKPSRIEFYQRKF
-504 DLFNPLSALE
+504 DLDNSLSALE
-514 RLDYHAIYDSEFIA
+514 RLDYHAIYNSEFIA
-528 KLKKELQELGL
+528 KLKEELQISGL
-539 GFIEKE
+539 GFVNEKQ
-545 KEKTT
+545 T

-578 YSDPVEVKLKSLHVP
+578 YSDPVEATLQSLHVP
-593 LFAFGVREKKVD
+593 LFGFNVREKKVD

-617 MTHALN
+617 IPYILD

-681 TLLKLAVYVIENLKD
+681 ILLQLAVYIIGNLKD
-696 TLLKEQNEPSVSAL
+696 TLLKEQDKYDVSAL

-719 KSLSTSEWEKDV
+719 KSLSTSEWEKDI
-731 PPYEWLLF
+731 PFYEWLLF

-808 EDGFLGFTC
+808 EDEFLGFTC

-832 KKEFLGMLENA
+832 KKEFLEMLENA

-854 KGLPFFTLHNRE
+854 KGLPFFTLHNSV
-866 VNDEFQTAF
+866 VNDDFQTAF

>member
-1 MLKLKL
+1 
-7 YLILIQSFAY
+7 
-17 TLKIN
+17 
-22 PKTLRY
+22 
-28 NSLNFSL
+28 
-35 KGFHARFIRICY
+35 
-47 PPPPQSA
+47 PPQSA
-54 IKHRTPNNEEIELP
+54 IKDHTPNNAPSNGEIELP

-84 QAIYSYLEKRQ
+84 KAIYNYLEKRQ
-95 FNPTQKHFMF
+95 SNPTQKHFMF

-117 AGLILECYKQGYQ
+117 AGLILECCKQGYQ
-130 NFIFFVNSAS
+130 NFIFFVNSTS

-146 LNFID
+146 LNFTD

-172 KSINNLNESHNN
+172 KSINNLNESHNG

-196 FSLFTRAKENAIT
+196 FSLFTKAKENAIT

-266 SATIPNEKSV
+266 SATIPKEKSV
-276 KEKYENLKAF
+276 EEKYKNLKVA

-346 ERIEESRKNQERF
+346 ERIEDSKENQERF
-359 NTFLENLNPLDLENF
+359 NAFLENLSPLDLENF
-374 FNHSRNAFFKAA
+374 FHYSRNAFFKDA
-386 KSFFDEKNYAPNLV
+386 KNFFDKQKYTPNLA
-400 ALLQNKFKE
+400 ALLQTKFKK
-409 SVQINTNNEKEL
+409 STQINTNNEKEL

-463 NKANQ
+463 NKASQ
-468 KDTIKDAQLIGRGAR
+468 KDTTKDAQLIGRGAR

-504 DLFNPLSALE
+504 DLFNPLSVLE

-528 KLKKELQELGL
+528 QLKEELRELGL
-539 GFIEKE
+539 GFIE

-566 TKDKKKNLFNMD
+566 TKDKKKNLFNKD
-578 YSDPVEVKLKSLHVP
+578 YTDHVKVKLQSLHIP
-593 LFAFGVREKKVD
+593 LFAFDVREKKVD

-617 MTHALN
+617 IPHTLD

-650 HAFNNKVGFIEQYI
+650 HAFNNKVGFIERYV
-664 SPLKTNF
+664 SSLKTNF

-681 TLLKLAVYVIENLKD
+681 TLLKLAVYIIENLKD
-696 TLLKEQNEPSVSAL
+696 TLLKEQDKPSVSAL

-719 KSLSTSEWEKDV
+719 KSLSASEWEKNI

-748 LEREFLG
+748 LEREFLV
-755 FINDH
+755 FINDN
-760 KELLNK
+760 KEVLDK

-786 NIEGPFY
+786 NIENSPYY

-808 EDGFLGFTC
+808 SDEFLGFTC
-817 YMEAKGEHLEPSNAW
+817 YMEAKGEYLEPSNAW
-832 KKEFLGMLENA
+832 KKEFLEMLENTA
-843 TLKSHN
+843 LKSHN

-854 KGLPFFTLHNRE
+854 KGLPFFTLHNNKA
-866 VNDEFQTAF
+866 VNGEFATAF
-875 HQTFKDKEC
+875 DQIFKDKEC

>member
-1 MLKLKL
+1 M
-7 YLILIQSFAY
+7 ILIQLFAY
-17 TLKIN
+17 TSKTNL
-22 PKTLRY
+22 KTLRY
-28 NSLNFSL
+28 NFPTFSL
-35 KGFHARFIRICY
+35 RDFMQDSFTQSY
-47 PPPPQSA
+47 PPPQSA
-54 IKHRTPNNEEIELP
+54 IKDRTPNNAPNNKEIELP

-84 QAIYSYLEKRQ
+84 KAVYNYLEKRQ
-95 FNPTQKHFMF
+95 SNPTQKHFMF

-117 AGLILECYKQGYQ
+117 AGLILECCKQGYQ
-130 NFIFFVNSAS
+130 NFIFFVNSVS

-146 LNFID
+146 LNFTD
-151 SASSKYLFSENIN
+151 SVSSKYLFSENIN
-164 INDENTEI
+164 INDENIEI

-266 SATIPNEKSV
+266 SATIPKEKSV
-276 KEKYENLKAF
+276 EEKYKNLKVA

-346 ERIEESRKNQERF
+346 ERIEESKKNQERF
-359 NTFLENLNPLDLENF
+359 NAFLENLSPLDLENF
-374 FNHSRNAFFKAA
+374 FHYSRNAFFKDA
-386 KSFFDEKNYAPNLV
+386 KNFFDEKNYTANLV
-400 ALLQNKFKE
+400 AFLQTKFKK
-409 SVQINTNNEKEL
+409 STQINTNNEKEL

-463 NKANQ
+463 NKASQ
-468 KDTIKDAQLIGRGAR
+468 KDTTKDAQLIGRGAR

-491 FKPSCIEFYQRKF
+491 FKPSRIEFYQRKF

-528 KLKKELQELGL
+528 KLNNELQDLGL
-539 GFIEKE
+539 GFVDEKQ
-545 KEKTT
+545 T

-566 TKDKKKNLFNMD
+566 TKDKNKNLFNKD
-578 YSDPVEVKLKSLHVP
+578 YSGPVESKLKSLHVP

-605 FKEENKGDRTYY
+605 FKEENKGDTTYY
-617 MTHALN
+617 IPHTLDR
-623 KIPLNYFLKALN
+623 IPLNYFLKALN

-676 FDDNK
+676 FDNNK
-681 TLLKLAVYVIENLKD
+681 TLLKLAVYIIGNLKD
-696 TLLKEQNEPSVSAL
+696 TLLKEQDKYDVSAL

-719 KSLSTSEWEKDV
+719 KSLSASEWEKNI
-731 PPYEWLLF
+731 PFYEWLLF
-739 KDMRKLDSD
+739 KDMRKLDSG
-748 LEREFLG
+748 LERDFLD
-755 FINDH
+755 FINKN
-760 KELLNK
+760 KEILDK

-777 HFTELKVFC
+777 HFAELKVFC
-786 NIEGPFY
+786 NIKGPCY

-808 EDGFLGFTC
+808 EDEFLGFTC

-832 KKEFLGMLENA
+832 KKEFLEMLENA

-854 KGLPFFTLHNRE
+854 KGLPFFTFTNNNRTL
-866 VNDEFQTAF
+866 NAEFVEAF
-875 HQTFKDKEC
+875 HQIFKDKEC

>member
-1 MLKLKL
+1 
-7 YLILIQSFAY
+7 
-17 TLKIN
+17 
-22 PKTLRY
+22 
-28 NSLNFSL
+28 
-35 KGFHARFIRICY
+35 
-47 PPPPQSA
+47 
-54 IKHRTPNNEEIELP
+54 PNNAPNDKEIELP

-84 QAIYSYLEKRQ
+84 QAIHDYLEKRQ
-95 FNPTQKHFMF
+95 FNPFQKHFMF

-117 AGLILECYKQGYQ
+117 AGLILECCKQGYQ

-146 LNFID
+146 LNFTD
-151 SASSKYLFSENIN
+151 STSSKYLFSENIN

-172 KSINNLNESHNN
+172 KSINNLNESHNG

-196 FSLFTRAKENAIT
+196 FSLFTKAKENAISI
-209 LEDLKDQKLVFLADE
+209 EDLKDQKLVFLADE

-232 KKKLNDSEASEK
+232 KKKLNDAESSEK
-244 RNWESVVKLALEQ
+244 HNWESVVKLALEQ

-266 SATIPNEKSV
+266 SATIPKEKSV
-276 KEKYENLKAF
+276 EEKYKNLKVI

-309 KELETRFLGACV
+309 KALETRFLGACV

-346 ERIEESRKNQERF
+346 ERIEDSKENQERF
-359 NTFLENLNPLDLENF
+359 NAFLENLSPLDLENF
-374 FNHSRNAFFKAA
+374 FHYSRNAFFKDA
-386 KSFFDEKNYAPNLV
+386 KNFFDKQKYTPNLT
-400 ALLQNKFKE
+400 ALLQTKFKK
-409 SVQINTNNEKEL
+409 STQINTNNEKEL
-421 EKGMLLLNSLEDRDN
+421 EKGMPLLNSLEDRDN

-463 NKANQ
+463 NKASQ
-468 KDTIKDAQLIGRGAR
+468 KDTTKDAQLIGRGAR

-491 FKPSCIEFYQRKF
+491 FKPSRIEFYQRKF
-504 DLFNPLSALE
+504 DFSNPLSALE

-528 KLKKELQELGL
+528 QLKNGLKKIGL
-539 GFIEKE
+539 GIIDGNKE
-545 KEKTT
+545 KQT

-566 TKDKKKNLFNMD
+566 TKDKKKNLFNKD
-578 YSDPVEVKLKSLHVP
+578 YTDPVEATLKSLHVP
-593 LFAFGVREKKVD
+593 LFAFNVREKKVD

-617 MTHALN
+617 IPHTLD

-650 HAFNNKVGFIEQYI
+650 HAFNNKVGFIERYI
-664 SPLKTNF
+664 SHLKTNF
-671 HKNQK
+671 HKSQK
-676 FDDNK
+676 FDNNEI
-681 TLLKLAVYVIENLKD
+681 LLKLAVYIIGNLKD
-696 TLLKEQNEPSVSAL
+696 TLLKEQDKYEVSAL

-719 KSLSTSEWEKDV
+719 KSLSASEWEKDI
-731 PPYEWLLF
+731 PFYEWLLF

-748 LEREFLG
+748 LEREFLD
-755 FINDH
+755 FINKN
-760 KELLNK
+760 KEILDK

-777 HFTELKVFC
+777 HFAELKVFC
-786 NIEGPFY
+786 DIEGPFY

-808 EDGFLGFTC
+808 EDEFLGFTC

-832 KKEFLGMLENA
+832 KKEFLEMLENA
-843 TLKSHN
+843 TLKSHD

-854 KGLPFFTLHNRE
+854 KGLPFFTFTNNNRRL
-866 VNDEFQTAF
+866 NAEFVEAF
-875 HQTFKDKEC
+875 RQTFKDKEC

>member
-1 MLKLKL
+1 MKD
-7 YLILIQSFAY
+7 
-17 TLKIN
+17 
-22 PKTLRY
+22 
-28 NSLNFSL
+28 
-35 KGFHARFIRICY
+35 
-47 PPPPQSA
+47 
-54 IKHRTPNNEEIELP
+54 RTPNNAPSNGEIELP

-84 QAIYSYLEKRQ
+84 QAIHDYLEERQ
-95 FNPTQKHFMF
+95 SHPTQKHFMF

-130 NFIFFVNSAS
+130 NFIFFVNSTS

-146 LNFID
+146 LNFTD

-172 KSINNLNESHNN
+172 KSINNLNESHNG

-196 FSLFTRAKENAIT
+196 FSLFTKAKENAIT
-209 LEDLKDQKLVFLADE
+209 IEDLKDQKLVFLADE

-266 SATIPNEKSV
+266 SATIPKEKSV
-276 KEKYENLKAF
+276 EEKYKNLKVI

-346 ERIEESRKNQERF
+346 ERIEDSKENQERF
-359 NTFLENLNPLDLENF
+359 NTFLENLSPLDLENF
-374 FNHSRNAFFKAA
+374 FHYSRNAFFKAA
-386 KSFFDEKNYAPNLV
+386 KSFFDKQHYTPNLT
-400 ALLQNKFKE
+400 AFLQTKFKK
-409 SVQINTNNEKEL
+409 STQINTNNEKEL
-421 EKGMLLLNSLEDRDN
+421 EKGMPLLNSLEDRDN

-463 NKANQ
+463 NKASQ
-468 KDTIKDAQLIGRGAR
+468 KDTTKDAQLIGRGVR

-504 DLFNPLSALE
+504 DLSNPLSTLE

-528 KLKKELQELGL
+528 KLKKELQDLGL
-539 GFIEKE
+539 GLIER
-545 KEKTT
+545 EKTT

-566 TKDKKKNLFNMD
+566 TKDKNKNLFNKD
-578 YSDPVEVKLKSLHVP
+578 YTGPVEAKLQSLHVP
-593 LFAFGVREKKVD
+593 LFAFDVREKKVD
-605 FKEENKGDRTYY
+605 FKEENKGDTTYY
-617 MTHALN
+617 IPHTLD
-623 KIPLNYFLKALN
+623 KIPINYFLKALN

-650 HAFNNKVGFIEQYI
+650 HAFNNKVEFIKQYI

-681 TLLKLAVYVIENLKD
+681 ILLKLAVYIIENLKD
-696 TLLKEQNEPSVSAL
+696 TLLKEQDKYEVSAL

-719 KSLSTSEWEKDV
+719 KSLSASEWEKDI
-731 PPYEWLLF
+731 PFYEWLLF

-760 KELLNK
+760 KEVLDK

-777 HFTELKVFC
+777 HFAELKVFC

-808 EDGFLGFTC
+808 EDEFLGFTC

-832 KKEFLGMLENA
+832 KKEFLEMLENA

-854 KGLPFFTLHNRE
+854 KGLPFFTLHNNKS
-866 VNDEFQTAF
+866 VNGEFQTAF
-875 HQTFKDKEC
+875 HQTFKDHKC

>member
-1 MLKLKL
+1 M
-7 YLILIQSFAY
+7 
-17 TLKIN
+17 
-22 PKTLRY
+22 
-28 NSLNFSL
+28 
-35 KGFHARFIRICY
+35 KGFHARFIHSKL

-54 IKHRTPNNEEIELP
+54 IKDRTPNNAPSNGEIELP

-84 QAIYSYLEKRQ
+84 KAIYNYLEKRQ
-95 FNPTQKHFMF
+95 SNPTQKHFMF

-130 NFIFFVNSAS
+130 NFIFFVNSTS

-146 LNFID
+146 LNFTD
-151 SASSKYLFSENIN
+151 STSSKYLFSENIN

-172 KSINNLNESHNN
+172 KSINNLNESHNS

-196 FSLFTRAKENAIT
+196 FSLFTKAKENAIT

-266 SATIPNEKSV
+266 SATIPKEKSV
-276 KEKYENLKAF
+276 KDKYENLKVI

-346 ERIEESRKNQERF
+346 ERIEDSKENQERF
-359 NTFLENLNPLDLENF
+359 NTFLENLSPLDLENF
-374 FNHSRNAFFKAA
+374 FHYSRNAFFKDA
-386 KSFFDEKNYAPNLV
+386 KNFFDERNYTANLV
-400 ALLQNKFKE
+400 AFLQTRFKK
-409 SVQINTNNEKEL
+409 STQINTNNEKEL

-463 NKANQ
+463 NKASQ

-491 FKPSCIEFYQRKF
+491 FKPSRIEFYQRKF
-504 DLFNPLSALE
+504 DFSNPLSALE

-528 KLKKELQELGL
+528 KLNNELQDLGL
-539 GFIEKE
+539 GFVNEKQ
-545 KEKTT
+545 T

-578 YSDPVEVKLKSLHVP
+578 YSDPVEATLKSLHVP
-593 LFAFGVREKKVD
+593 LFAFNVREKKVD

-617 MTHALN
+617 IPHTLD
-623 KIPLNYFLKALN
+623 KIPINYFLKALN

-650 HAFNNKVGFIEQYI
+650 HPFNNKVGFIEQYI
-664 SPLKTNF
+664 SHLKTNF
-671 HKNQK
+671 HKDQK

-681 TLLKLAVYVIENLKD
+681 ILLKLAVYIIENLKD
-696 TLLKEQNEPSVSAL
+696 TLLKEQDKYEVSAL

-719 KSLSTSEWEKDV
+719 KSLSASELEKDI
-731 PPYEWLLF
+731 PFYEWLLF

-748 LEREFLG
+748 LERDFLN

-760 KELLNK
+760 KEILDK

-777 HFTELKVFC
+777 HFAELKVFC
-786 NIEGPFY
+786 NIENSPFY

-808 EDGFLGFTC
+808 EDEFLGFTC

-832 KKEFLGMLENA
+832 KKEFLETLENA

-854 KGLPFFTLHNRE
+854 KGLPFFTLHNS
-866 VNDEFQTAF
+866 VMNGEFQTAF
-875 HQTFKDKEC
+875 HQTFKDHKC

>member
-1 MLKLKL
+1 
-7 YLILIQSFAY
+7 
-17 TLKIN
+17 
-22 PKTLRY
+22 
-28 NSLNFSL
+28 
-35 KGFHARFIRICY
+35 
-47 PPPPQSA
+47 
-54 IKHRTPNNEEIELP
+54 
-68 THITSNLK
+68 
-76 KELRDYQK
+76 
-84 QAIYSYLEKRQ
+84 
-95 FNPTQKHFMF
+95 MF

-130 NFIFFVNSAS
+130 NFIFFVNSTS

-146 LNFID
+146 LNFTD

-172 KSINNLNESHNN
+172 KSINNLNESHNS

-196 FSLFTRAKENAIT
+196 FSLFTKAKENAISI
-209 LEDLKDQKLVFLADE
+209 EDLKDQKLVFLADE

-266 SATIPNEKSV
+266 SATIPKEKSV
-276 KEKYENLKAF
+276 EEKYKNLKVA
-286 TYTLKE
+286 TYTLKQ

-346 ERIEESRKNQERF
+346 ERIEESKKNQERF
-359 NTFLENLNPLDLENF
+359 NAFLENLSPLDLENF
-374 FNHSRNAFFKAA
+374 FHYSRNAFFKDA
-386 KSFFDEKNYAPNLV
+386 KNFFDKQKYTPNL
-400 ALLQNKFKE
+400 AAFLQTKFKK
-409 SVQINTNNEKEL
+409 STQINTNNEKEL
-421 EKGMLLLNSLEDRDN
+421 EKSMLLLNSLEDRDN

-463 NKANQ
+463 NKASQ

-491 FKPSCIEFYQRKF
+491 FKPSRIEFYQRKF
-504 DLFNPLSALE
+504 DFSNPLSALE
-514 RLDYHAIYDSEFIA
+514 RLDYHAVYDSEFIA
-528 KLKKELQELGL
+528 QLNNELQVLGL
-539 GFIEKE
+539 GFVNEKQ
-545 KEKTT
+545 T

-566 TKDKKKNLFNMD
+566 TKDKNKNLFNVD
-578 YSDPVEVKLKSLHVP
+578 YSGPVEATLKSLHVP
-593 LFAFGVREKKVD
+593 LFAFNVREKKVD
-605 FKEENKGDRTYY
+605 FKEESKGDTTYY
-617 MTHALN
+617 IPHTLD

-650 HAFNNKVGFIEQYI
+650 HAFNNKVGFIERYI

-676 FDDNK
+676 FDNNEI
-681 TLLKLAVYVIENLKD
+681 LLKLAVYIIENLKD
-696 TLLKEQNEPSVSAL
+696 TLLKEQDKYEVSAL

-719 KSLSTSEWEKDV
+719 KSLSASEWEKDI
-731 PPYEWLLF
+731 PFYEWLLF
-739 KDMRKLDSD
+739 KDMRKLDSK
-748 LEREFLG
+748 LEREFLD
-755 FINDH
+755 FINKN
-760 KELLNK
+760 KEILDK

-777 HFTELKVFC
+777 HFAELKVFC

-808 EDGFLGFTC
+808 SDEFLGFTC

-832 KKEFLGMLENA
+832 KEEFLETLENA

-854 KGLPFFTLHNRE
+854 KGLPFFTLHNSV
-866 VNDEFQTAF
+866 VNGEFQTAF
-875 HQTFKDKEC
+875 NQTFKDKEC

>member
-1 MLKLKL
+1 MHSKL
-7 YLILIQSFAY
+7 
-17 TLKIN
+17 
-22 PKTLRY
+22 
-28 NSLNFSL
+28 
-35 KGFHARFIRICY
+35 

-54 IKHRTPNNEEIELP
+54 IKDRTPNNAPSNKEIELP
-68 THITSNLK
+68 THITGNLK

-84 QAIYSYLEKRQ
+84 QAIYNYLEKRQ
-95 FNPTQKHFMF
+95 SHPTQKHFMF

-130 NFIFFVNSAS
+130 NFIFFVNSTS

-146 LNFID
+146 LNFTD

-172 KSINNLNESHNN
+172 KSINNLNESHNS

-196 FSLFTRAKENAIT
+196 FSLFTKAKENAIT

-266 SATIPNEKSV
+266 SATIPKEKSV
-276 KEKYENLKAF
+276 KDKYENLKVA

-333 NIENFKPCILFKS
+333 NIENFKPSILFKS
-346 ERIEESRKNQERF
+346 ERIEDSKENQERF
-359 NTFLENLNPLDLENF
+359 NAFLENLSPLDLENF
-374 FNHSRNAFFKAA
+374 FHYSRNAFFKDA
-386 KSFFDEKNYAPNLV
+386 KKFFDEKNYTPNFV
-400 ALLQNKFKE
+400 AFLQTKFKK
-409 SVQINTNNEKEL
+409 STQINTNNEKEL

-463 NKANQ
+463 NKAIQ
-468 KDTIKDAQLIGRGAR
+468 KDTTKDAQLIGRGAR

-491 FKPSCIEFYQRKF
+491 FKPSRIEFYQRKF
-504 DLFNPLSALE
+504 DLSNPLSTLE
-514 RLDYHAIYDSEFIA
+514 RLDYHAVYDSEFIA
-528 KLKKELQELGL
+528 QLNNELQDLGL
-539 GFIEKE
+539 GFVNEKQ
-545 KEKTT
+545 T

-566 TKDKKKNLFNMD
+566 TKDKNKNLFNKD
-578 YSDPVEVKLKSLHVP
+578 YTDSVKVKLQSLHVP
-593 LFAFGVREKKVD
+593 LFAFNVREKKVD
-605 FKEENKGDRTYY
+605 FKEENKGDTTYY
-617 MTHALN
+617 IPHTLD
-623 KIPLNYFLKALN
+623 KIPINYFLKALN

-650 HAFNNKVGFIEQYI
+650 HAFNNKVEFIERYV
-664 SPLKTNF
+664 SSLKTNF
-671 HKNQK
+671 HEDQK
-676 FDDNK
+676 FDDNEI
-681 TLLKLAVYVIENLKD
+681 LLKLAVYIIENLKD
-696 TLLKEQNEPSVSAL
+696 TLLKEQDKYEVSAL
-710 ELKEFETHN
+710 ELREFETHN
-719 KSLSTSEWEKDV
+719 KSLSASELEKDI
-731 PPYEWLLF
+731 PFYEWLLF
-739 KDMRKLDSD
+739 KDMRKLDSK
-748 LEREFLG
+748 LEREFLD
-755 FINDH
+755 FINKN
-760 KELLNK
+760 KELLDK

-777 HFTELKVFC
+777 HFAELKVFC
-786 NIEGPFY
+786 NIENSPYY

-808 EDGFLGFTC
+808 EDEFLGFTC

-832 KKEFLGMLENA
+832 KKEFLEMLENA
-843 TLKSHN
+843 ALKSHD

-854 KGLPFFTLHNRE
+854 KGLPFFTLHNKV
-866 VNDEFQTAF
+866 VNSEFATAF
-875 HQTFKDKEC
+875 HQTFKDHKC

>member
-1 MLKLKL
+1 MQDSS
-7 YLILIQSFAY
+7 IQS
-17 TLKIN
+17 
-22 PKTLRY
+22 
-28 NSLNFSL
+28 
-35 KGFHARFIRICY
+35 Y
-47 PPPPQSA
+47 PTPPQSA
-54 IKHRTPNNEEIELP
+54 IKNHALNNAPNNEEIDLP

-84 QAIYSYLEKRQ
+84 QAIYNYLEKRQ
-95 FNPTQKHFMF
+95 SNPTQKHFMF

-130 NFIFFVNSAS
+130 NFIFFVNSTS
-140 ILEKTK
+140 ILEKTR
-146 LNFID
+146 LNFTD
-151 SASSKYLFSENIN
+151 SVSSKYLFSENIN

-172 KSINNLNESHNN
+172 KSINNLNESHNG

-196 FSLFTRAKENAIT
+196 FSLFTKAKENAISI
-209 LEDLKDQKLVFLADE
+209 EDLKDQKLVFLADE

-266 SATIPNEKSV
+266 SATIPKEKSV
-276 KEKYENLKAF
+276 EEKYKNLKVA

-346 ERIEESRKNQERF
+346 ERIEDSKENQERF
-359 NTFLENLNPLDLENF
+359 NAFLENLSPLDLENF
-374 FNHSRNAFFKAA
+374 FNYSRNAFFKDA
-386 KSFFDEKNYAPNLV
+386 KNFFDKQKYTPNLT
-400 ALLQNKFKE
+400 AFLQTKFKK

-463 NKANQ
+463 NKASQ
-468 KDTIKDAQLIGRGAR
+468 KDTTKDAQLIGRGAR

-491 FKPSCIEFYQRKF
+491 FKPSRIEFYQRKF
-504 DLFNPLSALE
+504 DFSNPLSALE
-514 RLDYHAIYDSEFIA
+514 RLDYHAVYDSEFIA
-528 KLKKELQELGL
+528 QLNNELQDLGL
-539 GFIEKE
+539 GFVNEKQ
-545 KEKTT
+545 T

-566 TKDKKKNLFNMD
+566 KRDKNKNLFNKD
-578 YSDPVEVKLKSLHVP
+578 YTDPVEATLQSLHVP
-593 LFAFGVREKKVD
+593 LFAFNVREKKVD

-617 MTHALN
+617 IPHTLD
-623 KIPLNYFLKALN
+623 KIPINYFLKALN

-650 HAFNNKVGFIEQYI
+650 HAFNNKVGFIERYI

-681 TLLKLAVYVIENLKD
+681 NLLKLAVYIIENLKD
-696 TLLKEQNEPSVSAL
+696 TLLKEQDKYEVSAL

-719 KSLSTSEWEKDV
+719 KSLSASEWEKDI
-731 PPYEWLLF
+731 PFYEWLLF

-748 LEREFLG
+748 LEREFLD
-755 FINDH
+755 FINKN
-760 KELLNK
+760 KEVLDK

-808 EDGFLGFTC
+808 EDEFLGFTC
-817 YMEAKGEHLEPSNAW
+817 YMEAKGEYLEDSNAW
-832 KKEFLGMLENA
+832 KEEFLEALENT

-854 KGLPFFTLHNRE
+854 KGLPFFTFTNNNRRL
-866 VNDEFQTAF
+866 NAEFVEAF
-875 HQTFKDKEC
+875 NQTFKDKEC

>member
-1 MLKLKL
+1 MKD
-7 YLILIQSFAY
+7 
-17 TLKIN
+17 
-22 PKTLRY
+22 
-28 NSLNFSL
+28 
-35 KGFHARFIRICY
+35 HA
-47 PPPPQSA
+47 
-54 IKHRTPNNEEIELP
+54 PNNAPSNGEIELP
-68 THITSNLK
+68 THITSNLR
-76 KELRDYQK
+76 KELRGYQK
-84 QAIYSYLEKRQ
+84 QAINNYLEKRQ

-130 NFIFFVNSAS
+130 NFIFFVNSTS

-146 LNFID
+146 LNFTD
-151 SASSKYLFSENIN
+151 SVSSKYLFSENIN

-172 KSINNLNESHNN
+172 KSINNLNESHNG

-244 RNWESVVKLALEQ
+244 RNWESVMKLALEQ

-266 SATIPNEKSV
+266 SATIPKEKSV
-276 KEKYENLKAF
+276 EEKYKNLKVA

-346 ERIEESRKNQERF
+346 ERIEESKKNQELF
-359 NTFLENLNPLDLENF
+359 NAFLENLSPLDLENF
-374 FNHSRNAFFKAA
+374 FHYSRNAFFKAA
-386 KSFFDEKNYAPNLV
+386 KSFFDEKNYTANLV
-400 ALLQNKFKE
+400 AFLQTKFKK
-409 SVQINTNNEKEL
+409 STQINTNNEKEL
-421 EKGMLLLNSLEDRDN
+421 EKGMLLLNSLEDEDN

-454 NLFDIVRLK
+454 NLFDVVRLK
-463 NKANQ
+463 NKASQ
-468 KDTIKDAQLIGRGAR
+468 KDTTKDAQLIGRGAR

-491 FKPSCIEFYQRKF
+491 FKPSRIEFYQRKF
-504 DLFNPLSALE
+504 DFSNPLSALE
-514 RLDYHAIYDSEFIA
+514 RLDYHAVYDSEFIA
-528 KLKKELQELGL
+528 KLKEELRELGL
-539 GFIEKE
+539 GFIE

-578 YSDPVEVKLKSLHVP
+578 YSDPVEATLKSLHVP
-593 LFAFGVREKKVD
+593 LFGFIVREKKVD
-605 FKEENKGDRTYY
+605 FKEENKGDTTYY
-617 MTHALN
+617 IPHTLD

-650 HAFNNKVGFIEQYI
+650 HAFNNKVEFIERYV
-664 SPLKTNF
+664 SSLKTNF
-671 HKNQK
+671 HKSQK

-681 TLLKLAVYVIENLKD
+681 TLLKLAIYIIGNLKD
-696 TLLKEQNEPSVSAL
+696 TLLKEQDKYEVSAL

-719 KSLSTSEWEKDV
+719 KSLSASEWEKDI
-731 PPYEWLLF
+731 PFYEWLLF

-748 LEREFLG
+748 LERDFLD
-755 FINDH
+755 FINKN
-760 KELLNK
+760 KEILDK

-777 HFTELKVFC
+777 HFAELKVFC
-786 NIEGPFY
+786 NIENSPFY

-808 EDGFLGFTC
+808 EDEFLGFTC

-832 KKEFLGMLENA
+832 KEEFLEMLENA
-843 TLKSHN
+843 ALKSHN

-854 KGLPFFTLHNRE
+854 KGLPFFTLHNSE
-866 VNDEFQTAF
+866 VNGEFQTAF

>member
-1 MLKLKL
+1 M
-7 YLILIQSFAY
+7 QDSFTQGY
-17 TLKIN
+17 
-22 PKTLRY
+22 
-28 NSLNFSL
+28 S
-35 KGFHARFIRICY
+35 
-47 PPPPQSA
+47 PPQSA
-54 IKHRTPNNEEIELP
+54 KKSHTPNNAPSNGEIELP

-84 QAIYSYLEKRQ
+84 QAIYNYLEKRQ
-95 FNPTQKHFMF
+95 SNPTQKHFMF

-117 AGLILECYKQGYQ
+117 AALILECCKQGYQ
-130 NFIFFVNSAS
+130 NFIFFVNSTS

-146 LNFID
+146 LNFTD
-151 SASSKYLFSENIN
+151 SASSKYLFSETIH

-172 KSINNLNESHNN
+172 KSINNLNESHNG

-196 FSLFTRAKENAIT
+196 FFLFTKAKENAIT

-232 KKKLNDSEASEK
+232 KKKLSGAEFSEK

-276 KEKYENLKAF
+276 KDKYENLKVV

-292 FSEDKFCKNI
+292 FSDDKFCKNI

-346 ERIEESRKNQERF
+346 ERIEDSKENQERF
-359 NTFLENLNPLDLENF
+359 NAFLENLSPSDLENF
-374 FNHSRNAFFKAA
+374 FNDSRNAFFKDA
-386 KSFFDEKNYAPNLV
+386 KNFFDEKNYTPNL
-400 ALLQNKFKE
+400 AAFLQTKFKK
-409 SVQINTNNEKEL
+409 STQINTNNEKEL

-436 PKRVIFSVD
+436 PKRVVFSVD

-463 NKANQ
+463 NKASQ
-468 KDTIKDAQLIGRGAR
+468 KDTTKEAQLIGRGAR
-483 YYPFSYND
+483 YYPFSFND
-491 FKPSCIEFYQRKF
+491 FKPNRIEFYQRKF
-504 DLFNPLSALE
+504 DFSNPLSVLE

-528 KLKKELQELGL
+528 QLKNDLKKIGL
-539 GFIEKE
+539 GFVNENKE
-545 KEKTT
+545 KQT
-550 IPLTPTKRFKC
+550 IPLMPTKHFKC

-566 TKDKKKNLFNMD
+566 TKDKNKNLFNED
-578 YSDPVEVKLKSLHVP
+578 YTDPVGVKLQSLHVP
-593 LFAFGVREKKVD
+593 LFGFIVHEKKVD
-605 FKEENKGDRTYY
+605 FKEEYKGDKTFYLS
-617 MTHALN
+617 HALD

-650 HAFNNKVGFIEQYI
+650 HAFNNKVEFIKEYI

-681 TLLKLAVYVIENLKD
+681 TLLKLAVYIIENLKD
-696 TLLKEQNEPSVSAL
+696 TLLKEQDKYSVSEL

-719 KSLSTSEWEKDV
+719 KSLSASELEKDI
-731 PPYEWLLF
+731 PSYEWLLF

-748 LEREFLG
+748 LERAFLN
-755 FINDH
+755 FINNH
-760 KELLNK
+760 KEVLNK

-786 NIEGPFY
+786 GIKDSPYY

-803 FAQTH
+803 FARTH
-808 EDGFLGFTC
+808 SDEFLGFTC
-817 YMEAKGEHLEPSNAW
+817 YMEAKGEHLEPSNDW
-832 KKEFLGMLENA
+832 KKEFLETLENA
-843 TLKSHN
+843 DLKSRN
-849 KKLHL
+849 KKLDL
-854 KGLPFFTLHNRE
+854 KGLPFFTLKNS
-866 VNDEFQTAF
+866 EFTTAF
-875 HQTFKDKEC
+875 DQIFKDQEC

>member
-1 MLKLKL
+1 M
-7 YLILIQSFAY
+7 
-17 TLKIN
+17 
-22 PKTLRY
+22 
-28 NSLNFSL
+28 
-35 KGFHARFIRICY
+35 CY
-47 PPPPQSA
+47 PPPPPQSA
-54 IKHRTPNNEEIELP
+54 IKNHALNNAPSNKEIDLP
-68 THITSNLK
+68 THITNNLK

-84 QAIYSYLEKRQ
+84 QAIDSYLEKRQ

-146 LNFID
+146 LNFTD

-172 KSINNLNESHNN
+172 KSINNLNESHSS

-196 FSLFTRAKENAIT
+196 FSLFTKAKENAIT

-232 KKKLNDSEASEK
+232 KKKLNDSETSEK

-276 KEKYENLKAF
+276 KDKYENLKVV

-346 ERIEESRKNQERF
+346 ERIEDSKENQERF
-359 NTFLENLNPLDLENF
+359 NAFLENLSPLDLENF
-374 FNHSRNAFFKAA
+374 FHYSRNAFFKAA
-386 KSFFDEKNYAPNLV
+386 KNFFDEKNYTANLV
-400 ALLQNKFKE
+400 AFLQTKFKK
-409 SVQINTNNEKEL
+409 STQINTNNEKEL
-421 EKGMLLLNSLEDRDN
+421 EKSMLLLNSLEDRDN

-463 NKANQ
+463 NKASQ
-468 KDTIKDAQLIGRGAR
+468 KDTTKDAQLIGRGAR

-491 FKPSCIEFYQRKF
+491 SKPSCIEFYQRKF
-504 DLFNPLSALE
+504 DLSNPLSSLE

-528 KLKKELQELGL
+528 KLKKELQDLGL
-539 GFIEKE
+539 GLIE

-566 TKDKKKNLFNMD
+566 TKDKNKNLFNKD
-578 YSDPVEVKLKSLHVP
+578 YSDPVEATLKSLHVP
-593 LFAFGVREKKVD
+593 LFGFIVREKKVD
-605 FKEENKGDRTYY
+605 FKEENKGDTTYY
-617 MTHALN
+617 IPHTLD
-623 KIPLNYFLKALN
+623 KIPINYFLKALN

-650 HAFNNKVGFIEQYI
+650 HAFNNKVEFIERYV
-664 SPLKTNF
+664 SSLKTNF
-671 HKNQK
+671 HKSQK

-681 TLLKLAVYVIENLKD
+681 TLLKLAVYIIENLKD
-696 TLLKEQNEPSVSAL
+696 TLLKEQDKPSVSAL

-719 KSLSTSEWEKDV
+719 KSLSASEWEKGI
-731 PPYEWLLF
+731 PFYEWLLF

-748 LEREFLG
+748 LEREFLV

-760 KELLNK
+760 KEILDK

-786 NIEGPFY
+786 NIENSPYY

-808 EDGFLGFTC
+808 SDEFLGFTC

-832 KKEFLGMLENA
+832 KKEFLEMLENA

-854 KGLPFFTLHNRE
+854 KGLPFFTLHNLHNNKA
-866 VNDEFQTAF
+866 VSDEFATAF
-875 HQTFKDKEC
+875 DQIFKD

>member
-1 MLKLKL
+1 MLASASKGNL
-7 YLILIQSFAY
+7 
-17 TLKIN
+17 
-22 PKTLRY
+22 KTLRY

-35 KGFHARFIRICY
+35 KGFHARFIRTCY
-47 PPPPQSA
+47 PPQSA
-54 IKHRTPNNEEIELP
+54 IKDHTPNSTPNNAPNNKEIELP

-84 QAIYSYLEKRQ
+84 QAIYNYLEKRQ
-95 FNPTQKHFMF
+95 SNPTQKHFMF

-130 NFIFFVNSAS
+130 NFIFFVNSTS

-146 LNFID
+146 LNFTD

-172 KSINNLNESHNN
+172 KSINNLNESHNST
-184 AINIYFSTIQGL
+184 INIYFSTIQGL

-346 ERIEESRKNQERF
+346 ERIEESKKNQERF
-359 NTFLENLNPLDLENF
+359 NAFLENLSPLDLENF

-386 KSFFDEKNYAPNLV
+386 KNFFDEQNHTPNLV

-421 EKGMLLLNSLEDRDN
+421 EKSMLLLNSLEDRDN

-463 NKANQ
+463 NKASQ
-468 KDTIKDAQLIGRGAR
+468 KDTTKDAQLIGRGAR

-491 FKPSCIEFYQRKF
+491 FKPSRIEFYQRKF
-504 DLFNPLSALE
+504 DLSNPLSALE

-528 KLKKELQELGL
+528 KLKEELRELGL
-539 GFIEKE
+539 GLIE

-566 TKDKKKNLFNMD
+566 TKDKKKNLFNKD
-578 YSDPVEVKLKSLHVP
+578 YTDPVKVKLQSLHVP

-617 MTHALN
+617 MPYTLD

-650 HAFNNKVGFIEQYI
+650 HPFNNKVGFIERYI
-664 SPLKTNF
+664 SHLKINF
-671 HKNQK
+671 HKDQK

-681 TLLKLAVYVIENLKD
+681 TLLKLAVYIIENLKD
-696 TLLKEQNEPSVSAL
+696 TLLKEQDKYEVSAL

-719 KSLSTSEWEKDV
+719 KSLSASEWEKNI
-731 PPYEWLLF
+731 PFYEWLLF

-760 KELLNK
+760 KEVLDK

-777 HFTELKVFC
+777 HFAELKVFC
-786 NIEGPFY
+786 NIKDSPYY

-808 EDGFLGFTC
+808 EEEFLGFTC

-832 KKEFLGMLENA
+832 KKEFLEMLENA

-854 KGLPFFTLHNRE
+854 KGLPFFTLHNE
-866 VNDEFQTAF
+866 GVKSEFTTAF
-875 HQTFKDKEC
+875 DQIFKD

>member
-1 MLKLKL
+1 M
-7 YLILIQSFAY
+7 
-17 TLKIN
+17 
-22 PKTLRY
+22 
-28 NSLNFSL
+28 
-35 KGFHARFIRICY
+35 
-47 PPPPQSA
+47 
-54 IKHRTPNNEEIELP
+54 
-68 THITSNLK
+68 TSNLK

-84 QAIYSYLEKRQ
+84 QAIDNYLEKRQ
-95 FNPTQKHFMF
+95 LNPTQKHFMF

-146 LNFID
+146 LNFTD
-151 SASSKYLFSENIN
+151 STSSKYLFSENIN
-164 INDENTEI
+164 INDKNTEI

-276 KEKYENLKAF
+276 KEKYENLKVID
-286 TYTLKE
+286 YTLKQ

-346 ERIEESRKNQERF
+346 ERIEESKKNQERF
-359 NTFLENLNPLDLENF
+359 NTFLENLSPLDLENF
-374 FNHSRNAFFKAA
+374 FHYSRNAFFKNA
-386 KSFFDEKNYAPNLV
+386 KSFFDERNHAPNLV

-421 EKGMLLLNSLEDRDN
+421 EKSMLLLNSLEDRDN

-491 FKPSCIEFYQRKF
+491 FKPSRIEFYQRKF

-514 RLDYHAIYDSEFIA
+514 RLDYHAIYNSEFIA
-528 KLKKELQELGL
+528 KLKKELQDLGL

-550 IPLTPTKRFKC
+550 IPLTPTKHFKC

-578 YSDPVEVKLKSLHVP
+578 YSGPVEATLQSLHVP

-605 FKEENKGDRTYY
+605 FKEENKGDTTYY
-617 MTHALN
+617 IPHTLD
-623 KIPLNYFLKALN
+623 KIPINYFLKALN

-671 HKNQK
+671 HKSQK
-676 FDDNK
+676 FDKNEI
-681 TLLKLAVYVIENLKD
+681 LLKLAVYIIENLKD
-696 TLLKEQNEPSVSAL
+696 TLLKEQDKPSVSAL

-719 KSLSTSEWEKDV
+719 KSLSASEWEKDI
-731 PPYEWLLF
+731 PFYEWLLF

-748 LEREFLG
+748 LERDFLD
-755 FINDH
+755 FINKN
-760 KELLNK
+760 KEILDK

-808 EDGFLGFTC
+808 EDEFLGFTC
-817 YMEAKGEHLEPSNAW
+817 YMEVKGEHLEPSNAW
-832 KKEFLGMLENA
+832 KEEFLEMLENA

-854 KGLPFFTLHNRE
+854 KGLPFFTFTNNNRTL
-866 VNDEFQTAF
+866 NAEFVEAF

>member
-1 MLKLKL
+1 M
-7 YLILIQSFAY
+7 IPQ
-17 TLKIN
+17 
-22 PKTLRY
+22 KT
-28 NSLNFSL
+28 
-35 KGFHARFIRICY
+35 
-47 PPPPQSA
+47 PPPPQSTIRDRA
-54 IKHRTPNNEEIELP
+54 PNNAPNNGEIELP

-76 KELRDYQK
+76 NELRDYQK
-84 QAIYSYLEKRQ
+84 QAINNYLEKRQ
-95 FNPTQKHFMF
+95 SNPTQKHFMF

-130 NFIFFVNSAS
+130 NFIFFVNSTS

-172 KSINNLNESHNN
+172 KSINNLNESQTS

-196 FSLFTRAKENAIT
+196 FSLFTKAKENAISI
-209 LEDLKDQKLVFLADE
+209 EDLKDQKLVFLADE

-232 KKKLNDSEASEK
+232 KKKLSDTESNEK
-244 RNWESVVKLALEQ
+244 HNWESVVKLALEQ

-276 KEKYENLKAF
+276 EDKYKNLKVI

-309 KELETRFLGACV
+309 KELETRFLGVCV

-346 ERIEESRKNQERF
+346 ERIEDSKENQERF
-359 NTFLENLNPLDLENF
+359 NAFLENLSPLDLENF
-374 FNHSRNAFFKAA
+374 FNHSRNAFFKDA
-386 KSFFDEKNYAPNLV
+386 KNFFDKQHYTPNLA
-400 ALLQNKFKE
+400 ALLQTKFKK

-421 EKGMLLLNSLEDRDN
+421 EKSMLLLNSLEDRQN

-463 NKANQ
+463 NKASQ
-468 KDTIKDAQLIGRGAR
+468 KDTTKDAQLIGRGAR

-491 FKPSCIEFYQRKF
+491 LKPSQIEFYQRKF

-514 RLDYHAIYDSEFIA
+514 RLDYHAVYDSEFIA
-528 KLKKELQELGL
+528 KLNNELQDLGL
-539 GFIEKE
+539 GFANEKQ
-545 KEKTT
+545 T

-566 TKDKKKNLFNMD
+566 TKDKKKNLFNKD
-578 YSDPVEVKLKSLHVP
+578 YTDHVKVKLQSLHVP
-593 LFAFGVREKKVD
+593 LFGFIVHEEKVD
-605 FKEENKGDRTYY
+605 FKEENKGDTTYY
-617 MTHALN
+617 IPHTLDE
-623 KIPLNYFLKALN
+623 IPLNYFLKALN

-650 HAFNNKVGFIEQYI
+650 HAFNNKVEFIERYI

-671 HKNQK
+671 YKNQK
-676 FDDNK
+676 FDNNK
-681 TLLKLAVYVIENLKD
+681 ILLKLAVYIIENLKD
-696 TLLKEQNEPSVSAL
+696 TLLKEQDKYEVSAL

-719 KSLSTSEWEKDV
+719 KSLSASELEKNI
-731 PPYEWLLF
+731 PFYEWLLF
-739 KDMRKLDSD
+739 KDMRKLDSK
-748 LEREFLG
+748 LEREFLD
-755 FINDH
+755 FINKN
-760 KELLNK
+760 KEILDK

-786 NIEGPFY
+786 NIENSPFY

-808 EDGFLGFTC
+808 SDEFLGFTC
-817 YMEAKGEHLEPSNAW
+817 YMEAKGEHLEPSSAW
-832 KKEFLGMLENA
+832 KKEFLEMLENA
-843 TLKSHN
+843 ALKSHN

-854 KGLPFFTLHNRE
+854 KGLPFFTLKNSV
-866 VNDEFQTAF
+866 VNGEFTTAF
-875 HQTFKDKEC
+875 NQIFKDQKC

>member
-1 MLKLKL
+1 
-7 YLILIQSFAY
+7 
-17 TLKIN
+17 
-22 PKTLRY
+22 
-28 NSLNFSL
+28 
-35 KGFHARFIRICY
+35 
-47 PPPPQSA
+47 
-54 IKHRTPNNEEIELP
+54 
-68 THITSNLK
+68 
-76 KELRDYQK
+76 
-84 QAIYSYLEKRQ
+84 
-95 FNPTQKHFMF
+95 MF

-117 AGLILECYKQGYQ
+117 AGLILECCKQGYQ
-130 NFIFFVNSAS
+130 NFIFFVNSTS

-146 LNFID
+146 LNFTD
-151 SASSKYLFSENIN
+151 SVSSKYLFSENIN

-196 FSLFTRAKENAIT
+196 FSLFTKAKENAIT

-276 KEKYENLKAF
+276 EEKYKNLKVA

-346 ERIEESRKNQERF
+346 ERIEDSKKNQERF
-359 NTFLENLNPLDLENF
+359 NAFLENLSPLDLENF
-374 FNHSRNAFFKAA
+374 FHYSRNAFFKAA
-386 KSFFDEKNYAPNLV
+386 KSFFDEQKHTPNLV

-463 NKANQ
+463 NKASQ
-468 KDTIKDAQLIGRGAR
+468 KDTTKDAQLIGRGAR

-491 FKPSCIEFYQRKF
+491 FKPGRIEFYQRKF

-514 RLDYHAIYDSEFIA
+514 RLDYHAVYDSEFIA
-528 KLKKELQELGL
+528 KLNNELQDLGL
-539 GFIEKE
+539 GFVNEKQ
-545 KEKTT
+545 T

-566 TKDKKKNLFNMD
+566 TKDKNKNLFNKD
-578 YSDPVEVKLKSLHVP
+578 YSDPVEATLQSLHVP
-593 LFAFGVREKKVD
+593 LFGFNVREKQVD
-605 FKEENKGDRTYY
+605 FKEENKGDKTYY
-617 MTHALN
+617 IPHTLD
-623 KIPLNYFLKALN
+623 KIPINYFLKALN

-650 HAFNNKVGFIEQYI
+650 HAFNNKMGFIERYI
-664 SPLKTNF
+664 SSLKTNF

-676 FDDNK
+676 FDNNEI
-681 TLLKLAVYVIENLKD
+681 LLKLAVYIIENLKD
-696 TLLKEQNEPSVSAL
+696 TLLKEQDKPEVSAL

-719 KSLSTSEWEKDV
+719 KSLSASEWEKNI

-739 KDMRKLDSD
+739 KDMRKLDND
-748 LEREFLG
+748 LEREFLD
-755 FINDH
+755 FINKN
-760 KELLNK
+760 KEVLDK

-777 HFTELKVFC
+777 HFAELKVFC
-786 NIEGPFY
+786 NIENSPFY

-817 YMEAKGEHLEPSNAW
+817 YMEARGEHLEPSNAW
-832 KKEFLGMLENA
+832 KEEFLETLENA

-849 KKLHL
+849 KKLNL
-854 KGLPFFTLHNRE
+854 KGLPFFTFTNNNRTL
-866 VNDEFQTAF
+866 NAEFVEAF
-875 HQTFKDKEC
+875 NQTFKDKEC

>member
-1 MLKLKL
+1 M
-7 YLILIQSFAY
+7 FAY

-22 PKTLRY
+22 LKTLRY
-28 NSLNFSL
+28 NFLTFSL
-35 KGFHARFIRICY
+35 RDFMQDSSTQSY
-47 PPPPQSA
+47 PPPQSA
-54 IKHRTPNNEEIELP
+54 IKDRAPNNAPSNKEIDLP

-84 QAIYSYLEKRQ
+84 KAIYNYLERRQ
-95 FNPTQKHFMF
+95 SHPTQKHFMF

-130 NFIFFVNSAS
+130 NFIFFVNSTS

-146 LNFID
+146 LNFTD
-151 SASSKYLFSENIN
+151 SVSSKYLFSENIH

-172 KSINNLNESHNN
+172 KSINNLNESHNG

-196 FSLFTRAKENAIT
+196 FSLFTKAKENAISI
-209 LEDLKDQKLVFLADE
+209 EDLKDQKLVFLADE

-266 SATIPNEKSV
+266 SATIPKEKSV
-276 KEKYENLKAF
+276 EEKYKNLKVA

-346 ERIEESRKNQERF
+346 ERIEDSKENQERF
-359 NTFLENLNPLDLENF
+359 NAFLENLSPLDLENF
-374 FNHSRNAFFKAA
+374 FNYSQNAFFKAA
-386 KSFFDEKNYAPNLV
+386 KNFFDKQKYTPNLT
-400 ALLQNKFKE
+400 AFLQTKFKK
-409 SVQINTNNEKEL
+409 STQINTNNEKEL
-421 EKGMLLLNSLEDRDN
+421 EKGMPLLNSLEDRDN

-463 NKANQ
+463 NKASQ

-491 FKPSCIEFYQRKF
+491 FKPSRIEFYQRKF
-504 DLFNPLSALE
+504 DFSNPLSALE
-514 RLDYHAIYDSEFIA
+514 RLDYHAVYDSEFIA
-528 KLKKELQELGL
+528 KLNNELQVLGL
-539 GFIEKE
+539 GFVNEKQ
-545 KEKTT
+545 T

-566 TKDKKKNLFNMD
+566 TKDKNKNLFNKD
-578 YSDPVEVKLKSLHVP
+578 YTDSVKVKLQSLHVP
-593 LFAFGVREKKVD
+593 LFAFDVREKKVD
-605 FKEENKGDRTYY
+605 FKEENKGDTTYY
-617 MTHALN
+617 IPHTLN
-623 KIPLNYFLKALN
+623 KIPINYFLKALN

-650 HAFNNKVGFIEQYI
+650 HPFNNKVEFIERYI

-681 TLLKLAVYVIENLKD
+681 NLLKLAVYIIENLKD
-696 TLLKEQNEPSVSAL
+696 TLLKEQDKYEVSAL

-719 KSLSTSEWEKDV
+719 KSLSASEWEKGI
-731 PPYEWLLF
+731 PFYEWLLF

-748 LEREFLG
+748 LERDFLD
-755 FINDH
+755 FINKN
-760 KELLNK
+760 KEVLDK

-786 NIEGPFY
+786 NIENSPYY

-808 EDGFLGFTC
+808 SDEFLGFTC

-832 KKEFLGMLENA
+832 KKEFLEMLENA

-854 KGLPFFTLHNRE
+854 KGLPFFTLHNSV
-866 VNDEFQTAF
+866 VNGDFQTAF
-875 HQTFKDKEC
+875 NQTFKDKEC

>member
-1 MLKLKL
+1 M
-7 YLILIQSFAY
+7 
-17 TLKIN
+17 
-22 PKTLRY
+22 
-28 NSLNFSL
+28 
-35 KGFHARFIRICY
+35 
-47 PPPPQSA
+47 
-54 IKHRTPNNEEIELP
+54 
-68 THITSNLK
+68 TSNLK
-76 KELRDYQK
+76 NELRNYQK
-84 QAIYSYLEKRQ
+84 QAIHNYLEKRQ
-95 FNPTQKHFMF
+95 SNLHQKHFMF

-130 NFIFFVNSAS
+130 NFIFFVNSTS

-146 LNFID
+146 LNFTD
-151 SASSKYLFSENIN
+151 STSSKYLFSENIT

-172 KSINNLNESHNN
+172 KSINNLNESQTS

-196 FSLFTRAKENAIT
+196 FSLFTKAKENAISI
-209 LEDLKDQKLVFLADE
+209 EDLKDQKLVFLADE

-232 KKKLNDSEASEK
+232 KKKLSDAESSEK
-244 RNWESVVKLALEQ
+244 HNWESVVKLALEQ

-276 KEKYENLKAF
+276 EDKYKNLKVI

-346 ERIEESRKNQERF
+346 ERIEDSKDNQERF
-359 NTFLENLNPLDLENF
+359 NAFLENLNPLDLENF
-374 FNHSRNAFFKAA
+374 FNHSHNAFFKDA
-386 KSFFDEKNYAPNLV
+386 KNFFDKQHYAPNLA
-400 ALLQNKFKE
+400 ALLQTKFKK

-421 EKGMLLLNSLEDRDN
+421 EKGMLLLNSLEDRQN

-463 NKANQ
+463 NKASQ
-468 KDTIKDAQLIGRGAR
+468 KDTTKDTQLIGRGAR

-491 FKPSCIEFYQRKF
+491 LKPSSIEFYQRKF

-528 KLKKELQELGL
+528 KLKEELQVLGL
-539 GFIEKE
+539 GFVNEKQ
-545 KEKTT
+545 T
-550 IPLTPTKRFKC
+550 IPLTPTKNLKC

-566 TKDKKKNLFNMD
+566 TKDKNKNLFNKD
-578 YSDPVEVKLKSLHVP
+578 YTDPVKVKLQSLHVP

-605 FKEENKGDRTYY
+605 FKEENKGDTTYY
-617 MTHALN
+617 ILHTLN
-623 KIPLNYFLKALN
+623 KIPINYFLKALN

-650 HAFNNKVGFIEQYI
+650 HAFNNKVEFIEHYI

-676 FDDNK
+676 FDDNEN
-681 TLLKLAVYVIENLKD
+681 LLKLAVYIIENLKD
-696 TLLKEQNEPSVSAL
+696 TLLKEQDKYDVSAL

-719 KSLSTSEWEKDV
+719 RSLSASEFEKDI
-731 PPYEWLLF
+731 PLYEWLLF

-748 LEREFLG
+748 LEREFLD

-760 KELLNK
+760 KEVLDK

-786 NIEGPFY
+786 NIENSPYY

-808 EDGFLGFTC
+808 SDEFLGFTC
-817 YMEAKGEHLEPSNAW
+817 YMEAKGEHLEHSNAW
-832 KKEFLGMLENA
+832 KEEFLEMLENA
-843 TLKSHN
+843 ALKSHN
-849 KKLHL
+849 KKLDL
-854 KGLPFFTLHNRE
+854 KGLPFFMLKNSV
-866 VNDEFQTAF
+866 VNSEFTTAF
-875 HQTFKDKEC
+875 NQIFKDQEC

>member
-1 MLKLKL
+1 
-7 YLILIQSFAY
+7 
-17 TLKIN
+17 
-22 PKTLRY
+22 P
-28 NSLNFSL
+28 
-35 KGFHARFIRICY
+35 

-54 IKHRTPNNEEIELP
+54 IKDRTPNNAPSNGEIELP

-84 QAIYSYLEKRQ
+84 QAIHHYLEKRQ
-95 FNPTQKHFMF
+95 SNPTQKHFMF

-130 NFIFFVNSAS
+130 NFIFFVNSTS

-146 LNFID
+146 LNFTD
-151 SASSKYLFSENIN
+151 SASSKYLFSENIH

-172 KSINNLNESHNN
+172 KSINNLNESHSS

-196 FSLFTRAKENAIT
+196 FSLFTKAKENAIT

-276 KEKYENLKAF
+276 KDKYENLKVV

-346 ERIEESRKNQERF
+346 ERIEDSKKNQERF
-359 NTFLENLNPLDLENF
+359 NAFLENLSPLDLENF
-374 FNHSRNAFFKAA
+374 FHYSRNAFFKDA
-386 KSFFDEKNYAPNLV
+386 KNFFDKQKYTPNL
-400 ALLQNKFKE
+400 AAFLQTKFKKNT
-409 SVQINTNNEKEL
+409 QINTNNEKEL

-463 NKANQ
+463 NKASQ

-504 DLFNPLSALE
+504 DFSNPLSALE
-514 RLDYHAIYDSEFIA
+514 RLDYHAVYNSEFIA
-528 KLKKELQELGL
+528 KLKKELQDLGL
-539 GFIEKE
+539 GLIE

-566 TKDKKKNLFNMD
+566 TKDKKKNLFNKD
-578 YSDPVEVKLKSLHVP
+578 YSDPVKATLKSLHVP
-593 LFAFGVREKKVD
+593 LFGFIVREKKVD
-605 FKEENKGDRTYY
+605 FKEENKGDTTYY
-617 MTHALN
+617 IPHTLD
-623 KIPLNYFLKALN
+623 KIPINYFLKALN
-635 LKNLDFKTLKKAFKK
+635 LKNLDFKTLKKAFTK
-650 HAFNNKVGFIEQYI
+650 HAFNNKVEFIERYV
-664 SPLKTNF
+664 SHLKTNF

-676 FDDNK
+676 FDNNEI
-681 TLLKLAVYVIENLKD
+681 LLKLAVYIIENLKD
-696 TLLKEQNEPSVSAL
+696 TLLKEQDKYEVSAL

-719 KSLSTSEWEKDV
+719 KSLSASEWEKDI
-731 PPYEWLLF
+731 PFYEWLLF

-748 LEREFLG
+748 LEREFLD
-755 FINDH
+755 FINKN
-760 KELLNK
+760 KEILDK

-777 HFTELKVFC
+777 HFAELKVFC
-786 NIEGPFY
+786 NIENSPYY

-808 EDGFLGFTC
+808 SDEFLGFTC

-832 KKEFLGMLENA
+832 KKEFLEMLENA

-854 KGLPFFTLHNRE
+854 KGLPFFTLHNIHNNKG
-866 VNDEFQTAF
+866 VNSEFATAF
-875 HQTFKDKEC
+875 DQTFKDKEC

>member
-1 MLKLKL
+1 
-7 YLILIQSFAY
+7 
-17 TLKIN
+17 
-22 PKTLRY
+22 
-28 NSLNFSL
+28 
-35 KGFHARFIRICY
+35 
-47 PPPPQSA
+47 
-54 IKHRTPNNEEIELP
+54 
-68 THITSNLK
+68 
-76 KELRDYQK
+76 
-84 QAIYSYLEKRQ
+84 
-95 FNPTQKHFMF
+95 MF

-130 NFIFFVNSAS
+130 NFIFFVNSTS

-151 SASSKYLFSENIN
+151 SASSKYLFSENIT

-172 KSINNLNESHNN
+172 KSINNLNESQTS

-196 FSLFTRAKENAIT
+196 FSLFTKAKENAISI
-209 LEDLKDQKLVFLADE
+209 EDLKDQKLVFLADE

-232 KKKLNDSEASEK
+232 KKKLSDTESNEK
-244 RNWESVVKLALEQ
+244 HNWESVVKLALEQ

-276 KEKYENLKAF
+276 EDKYENLKVI

-346 ERIEESRKNQERF
+346 ERIEDSKENQECF
-359 NTFLENLNPLDLENF
+359 NAFLENLSPLDLENF
-374 FNHSRNAFFKAA
+374 FNHSRNAFFKDA
-386 KSFFDEKNYAPNLV
+386 KNFFDKQHYTPNLA
-400 ALLQNKFKE
+400 ALLQTKFKK

-421 EKGMLLLNSLEDRDN
+421 EKGMLLLNSLEDRQN

-454 NLFDIVRLK
+454 NLFDIVRIK
-463 NKANQ
+463 NKASQ
-468 KDTIKDAQLIGRGAR
+468 KDTTKDAQLIGRGAR

-491 FKPSCIEFYQRKF
+491 LKPNQIEFYQRKF

-528 KLKKELQELGL
+528 KLKEELQVLGL
-539 GFIEKE
+539 GFVNEKQ
-545 KEKTT
+545 T
-550 IPLTPTKRFKC
+550 IPLTPTKNLKC

-566 TKDKKKNLFNMD
+566 TKNKNKNLFNKD
-578 YSDPVEVKLKSLHVP
+578 YTDPVGVKLQSLHVP

-605 FKEENKGDRTYY
+605 FKEENKGDKTYY
-617 MTHALN
+617 IPHTLD

-650 HAFNNKVGFIEQYI
+650 HAFNNKVGFIERYI
-664 SPLKTNF
+664 SQLKTNF

-681 TLLKLAVYVIENLKD
+681 ILLKLAVYIIENLKD
-696 TLLKEQNEPSVSAL
+696 TLLKYQDKYDVSAL

-719 KSLSTSEWEKDV
+719 RSLSASEFEKDI
-731 PPYEWLLF
+731 PFYEWLLF

-748 LEREFLG
+748 LERDFLD
-755 FINDH
+755 FINNH
-760 KELLNK
+760 KEVLDN

-777 HFTELKVFC
+777 RFTELKVFC
-786 NIEGPFY
+786 NIENSPYY

-808 EDGFLGFTC
+808 SDEFLGFTC
-817 YMEAKGEHLEPSNAW
+817 YMEAKGEHLEHSNAW
-832 KKEFLGMLENA
+832 KEEFLEMLENA
-843 TLKSHN
+843 ALKSHN
-849 KKLHL
+849 KKLDL
-854 KGLPFFTLHNRE
+854 KGLPFFTLKNSI
-866 VNDEFQTAF
+866 VNSEFTTAF
-875 HQTFKDKEC
+875 NQIFKDQKC

>member
-1 MLKLKL
+1 
-7 YLILIQSFAY
+7 
-17 TLKIN
+17 
-22 PKTLRY
+22 
-28 NSLNFSL
+28 
-35 KGFHARFIRICY
+35 
-47 PPPPQSA
+47 
-54 IKHRTPNNEEIELP
+54 
-68 THITSNLK
+68 
-76 KELRDYQK
+76 
-84 QAIYSYLEKRQ
+84 
-95 FNPTQKHFMF
+95 MF

-130 NFIFFVNSAS
+130 NFIFFVNSTS

-146 LNFID
+146 LNFTD
-151 SASSKYLFSENIN
+151 SVSSKYLFSENIT

-172 KSINNLNESHNN
+172 KSINNLNESQTS

-196 FSLFTRAKENAIT
+196 FSLFTKAKENAISI
-209 LEDLKDQKLVFLADE
+209 EDLKDQKLVFLADE

-232 KKKLNDSEASEK
+232 KKKLNDAESNEK
-244 RNWESVVKLALEQ
+244 HNWESVVKLALEQ

-276 KEKYENLKAF
+276 EDKYKNLKVI

-346 ERIEESRKNQERF
+346 ERIEDSKENQERF
-359 NTFLENLNPLDLENF
+359 NAFLENLSPLDLENF
-374 FNHSRNAFFKAA
+374 FNHSRNAFFKDA
-386 KSFFDEKNYAPNLV
+386 KNFFDKQHYTPNLA
-400 ALLQNKFKE
+400 ALLQTKFKK

-421 EKGMLLLNSLEDRDN
+421 EKSMLLLNSLEDREN

-463 NKANQ
+463 NKANK
-468 KDTIKDAQLIGRGAR
+468 KDTTKDAQLIGRGAR

-491 FKPSCIEFYQRKF
+491 LKPSQIEFYQRKF

-514 RLDYHAIYDSEFIA
+514 RLDYHAVYNSEFIA
-528 KLKKELQELGL
+528 ELKNDLQKLGL
-539 GFIEKE
+539 GFANEKE
-545 KEKTT
+545 NKEKQT

-566 TKDKKKNLFNMD
+566 TKDKNKNLFTKD
-578 YSDPVEVKLKSLHVP
+578 YTGSVRVKLESLHVP
-593 LFAFGVREKKVD
+593 LNGLNVHEKRVD
-605 FKEENKGDRTYY
+605 FEENKSGDTTYY
-617 MTHALN
+617 KPHTLD

-635 LKNLDFKTLKKAFKK
+635 VKNLDFKTLKKAFKK
-650 HAFNNKVGFIEQYI
+650 HAFNNKVEFIEQYI

-671 HKNQK
+671 HIKQK
-676 FDDNK
+676 FDDNE
-681 TLLKLAVYVIENLKD
+681 TLLKLAVYIIENLKD
-696 TLLKEQNEPSVSAL
+696 TLLKEQDKYNVSEL

-719 KSLSTSEWEKDV
+719 KSLSASEFEKDI
-731 PPYEWLLF
+731 PLYEWLLF
-739 KDMRKLDSD
+739 KDMRKLDSE

-755 FINDH
+755 FINNH
-760 KELLNK
+760 KEVLDK

-777 HFTELKVFC
+777 RFTELKVFC
-786 NIEGPFY
+786 NIENSPYY

-803 FAQTH
+803 FARTH
-808 EDGFLGFTC
+808 SDEFLGFTC
-817 YMEAKGEHLEPSNAW
+817 YMEAKGEHLKHSNAW
-832 KKEFLGMLENA
+832 KEEFLEMLENA

-849 KKLHL
+849 KKLDL
-854 KGLPFFTLHNRE
+854 KGLPFFVLHNE
-866 VNDEFQTAF
+866 AVNGEFATAF
-875 HQTFKDKEC
+875 DQIFKEKEC

>member
-1 MLKLKL
+1 
-7 YLILIQSFAY
+7 
-17 TLKIN
+17 
-22 PKTLRY
+22 
-28 NSLNFSL
+28 
-35 KGFHARFIRICY
+35 
-47 PPPPQSA
+47 
-54 IKHRTPNNEEIELP
+54 
-68 THITSNLK
+68 
-76 KELRDYQK
+76 
-84 QAIYSYLEKRQ
+84 
-95 FNPTQKHFMF
+95 MF

-117 AGLILECYKQGYQ
+117 AGLILECCKQGYQ
-130 NFIFFVNSAS
+130 NFIFFVNSTS

-146 LNFID
+146 LNFTD

-172 KSINNLNESHNN
+172 KSINNLNESHNG

-196 FSLFTRAKENAIT
+196 FSLFTKAKENAIT

-266 SATIPNEKSV
+266 SATIPKEKSV
-276 KEKYENLKAF
+276 EEKYKNLKVA

-346 ERIEESRKNQERF
+346 ERIEDSKKNQERF
-359 NTFLENLNPLDLENF
+359 NAFLENLSPLDLENF
-374 FNHSRNAFFKAA
+374 FNYSRNAFFKDA
-386 KSFFDEKNYAPNLV
+386 KNFFDKQKYTPNLT
-400 ALLQNKFKE
+400 AFLQTKFKK
-409 SVQINTNNEKEL
+409 STQINTNNEKEL
-421 EKGMLLLNSLEDRDN
+421 EKSMLLLNSLEDRDN

-463 NKANQ
+463 NKASQ
-468 KDTIKDAQLIGRGAR
+468 KDTTKDAQLIGRGAR

-491 FKPSCIEFYQRKF
+491 FKPNRIEFYQRKF
-504 DLFNPLSALE
+504 DFSNPLSALE
-514 RLDYHAIYDSEFIA
+514 RLDYHAVYDSEFIA
-528 KLKKELQELGL
+528 QLNNELQVLGL
-539 GFIEKE
+539 GFVNEKQ
-545 KEKTT
+545 T

-566 TKDKKKNLFNMD
+566 KRDKNKNLFNKD
-578 YSDPVEVKLKSLHVP
+578 YTDHVKVKLQSLHVP
-593 LFAFGVREKKVD
+593 LFAFNVREKKVD
-605 FKEENKGDRTYY
+605 FKEENKGDTTYY
-617 MTHALN
+617 IPHTLD
-623 KIPLNYFLKALN
+623 KIPINYFLKALN

-650 HAFNNKVGFIEQYI
+650 HPFNNKVGFIEQYI
-664 SPLKTNF
+664 SHLKTNF
-671 HKNQK
+671 HKDQK

-681 TLLKLAVYVIENLKD
+681 ILLKLAVYIIENLKD
-696 TLLKEQNEPSVSAL
+696 ALLKEQDKYEVSAL

-719 KSLSTSEWEKDV
+719 KSLSSSEWEKSI

-748 LEREFLG
+748 LERDFLD
-755 FINDH
+755 FINKN
-760 KELLNK
+760 KELLDK

-786 NIEGPFY
+786 NIENSPYY

-808 EDGFLGFTC
+808 SDEFLGFTC
-817 YMEAKGEHLEPSNAW
+817 YMEAKGEHLELSNAW
-832 KKEFLGMLENA
+832 KEEFLEMLENA

-854 KGLPFFTLHNRE
+854 KGLPFFTLHNK
-866 VNDEFQTAF
+866 VANSDFQTAF
-875 HQTFKDKEC
+875 DQIFKD

>member
-1 MLKLKL
+1 MQAISPKKPISKL
-7 YLILIQSFAY
+7 YAIKSF
-17 TLKIN
+17 
-22 PKTLRY
+22 
-28 NSLNFSL
+28 
-35 KGFHARFIRICY
+35 

-54 IKHRTPNNEEIELP
+54 IKNHALNNAPNDKEIELP

-84 QAIYSYLEKRQ
+84 KAIHNYLEKRQ

-130 NFIFFVNSAS
+130 NFIFFVNSTS

-146 LNFID
+146 LNFTD
-151 SASSKYLFSENIN
+151 SVSSKYLFSENIN
-164 INDENTEI
+164 INDKNTEI

-196 FSLFTRAKENAIT
+196 FSLFTKAKENSIT

-276 KEKYENLKAF
+276 EEKYKNLKAF

-346 ERIEESRKNQERF
+346 ERIEDSKENQERF
-359 NTFLENLNPLDLENF
+359 NAFLENLSPLDLENF
-374 FNHSRNAFFKAA
+374 FHYSRNAFFKAA
-386 KSFFDEKNYAPNLV
+386 KNFFDKQKYTPNLV
-400 ALLQNKFKE
+400 ALLQNKFKK
-409 SVQINTNNEKEL
+409 STQINTNNEKEL
-421 EKGMLLLNSLEDRDN
+421 EKSMLLLNSLEDRDN

-463 NKANQ
+463 NKASQ
-468 KDTIKDAQLIGRGAR
+468 KDTTKDAQLIGRGAR

-491 FKPSCIEFYQRKF
+491 FKPGRIEFYQRKF

-514 RLDYHAIYDSEFIA
+514 RLDYHAIYNSEFIA
-528 KLKKELQELGL
+528 KLNNELQDLGL
-539 GFIEKE
+539 GFVNEKQ
-545 KEKTT
+545 T

-566 TKDKKKNLFNMD
+566 KREKNNNLFNKD
-578 YSDPVEVKLKSLHVP
+578 YSDPVEATLKSLHVP
-593 LFAFGVREKKVD
+593 LFGFNVREKKVD

-617 MTHALN
+617 IPYILD
-623 KIPLNYFLKALN
+623 KIPINYFLKALN

-676 FDDNK
+676 FDNNEI
-681 TLLKLAVYVIENLKD
+681 LLKLAVYIIENLKD
-696 TLLKEQNEPSVSAL
+696 TLLKEQDKYEVSAL

-719 KSLSTSEWEKDV
+719 KSLSASEWEKNI

-739 KDMRKLDSD
+739 KDMRKLDND
-748 LEREFLG
+748 LERKFLD
-755 FINDH
+755 FINKN
-760 KELLNK
+760 KEVLDK

-777 HFTELKVFC
+777 HFAELKIFC
-786 NIEGPFY
+786 DIEGPFY

-808 EDGFLGFTC
+808 EDEFLGFTC

-832 KKEFLGMLENA
+832 KKEFLEMLENA
-843 TLKSHN
+843 VLKIHN

-854 KGLPFFTLHNRE
+854 KGLPFFTLHNNKA
-866 VNDEFQTAF
+866 VNDEFATAF
-875 HQTFKDKEC
+875 DQIFKDKEC